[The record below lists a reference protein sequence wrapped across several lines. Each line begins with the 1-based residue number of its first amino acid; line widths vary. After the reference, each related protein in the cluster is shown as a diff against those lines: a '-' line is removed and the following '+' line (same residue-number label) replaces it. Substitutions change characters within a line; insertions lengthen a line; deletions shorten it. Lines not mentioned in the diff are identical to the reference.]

1 MKTKINALAG
11 HRVTGYAQIKK
22 LVLAVSSTVLLTGVF
37 SSCVDDEFPIAGAST
52 ETTRSETQVVNT
64 GGLIQ
69 KSDGTWM
76 SQNCRVPIVGAGKV
90 VTSIGGGLITVADG
104 GNKVGNAIDTD
115 LSNYTTTS
123 VGVASV
129 NVYNPIISI
138 RDLYHTY
145 SGGQKVGFV
154 FKETGNNLLS
164 LDVLNGM
171 TIQTFKN
178 GSDEPVET
186 IIAKETNKNVLNLN
200 VLSIVSGDKV
210 ADRELSFMATKEFDE
225 VRLCVTG
232 VNANVLGDLEFA
244 IKYAFVGE
252 NPEIRATSERDFT
265 YYWSKGNPSIWDES
279 NIAEDEDFIGI
290 GGKSTSR
297 YVVDDNITNYAES
310 KLLEG
315 TVKGSHISVKF
326 NKEIPSGSQV
336 GFYYSTSKVL
346 GINLIGGAG
355 AKIYALNENGTFPD
369 AGDKAEP
376 GKKLLG
382 VSLIGGTDKTFVC
395 MDLTKP
401 CYGVKAEIPSGL
413 FDGGLDIGV
422 SRYYYAFVREP
433 VKLDPTNYFAIS
445 SKDETYSTTYKLK
458 TPTDGTVQYKI
469 SSSPR
474 GTKPGITEDN
484 ILYGMTE
491 PGDYVISVTYNTN
504 SNITRSS
511 EGINTGSQVTQTIT
525 ITKKTATVS
534 GDCNKYITAGI
545 NNASITDAYKSGG
558 GISVI
563 SNTFGLGNIIDS
575 NYDNYATFY
584 GFLSLIDF
592 EPIAAI
598 KLGTSITTNTET
610 RVGFEVQAVTGLADV
625 SAISTYQVKIYNNGS
640 EVASSSDGN
649 AVNVGVLN
657 FDNSR
662 VRLSININSGV
673 TFDHIELWRKGVAD
687 VLETQKI
694 YNVFY
699 ESTQC
704 VEEGPNEAC
713 MEVMTNT
720 GHNLNIDYE
729 KTNIGGILGGLG
741 SGLTN
746 LENLLDASLDTY
758 ASFYTTAGLLSGAT
772 ISLTFD
778 EQPANQP
785 IGFVL
790 GGNEDLIS
798 AGVLGGFSLTVFNGD
813 NEVGSITDFTT
824 ADVNVISRNGKVYLE
839 IPGEKLTSPYNRIEL
854 KMASTL
860 SVITTI
866 YLRGVYTRVDSD
878 GDGIPDCSEDQV
890 SAGLTL
896 SSEITHICEGEA
908 AGLTVEQT
916 TFSEGSEFSLVVRN
930 RETGEVTNVKG
941 ILNLNSKLVDIEG
954 SKNWSH
960 GRYFID
966 VKQGETLLWN
976 HAELYIHP
984 TETTWNTNNSST
996 DWNNWDNW
1004 DNGSPLKCTN
1014 VILPSGASIY
1024 PILVDGEDNMCHFIY
1039 FAPGAELENTPA
1051 FSEDCP
1057 AKVFIDTNLEG
1068 GKYSLFSAPL
1078 NGMYT
1083 GDMFVSNTDPECFVS
1098 LNETTYPEQRFSPI
1112 IYQRFWSKTVKKVD
1126 GNGSISDV
1134 DIDQTDWSGT
1144 FNAVSTP
1151 YQLAQGFSIRPGKDG
1166 ESGEYTFRFPKEH
1179 KTYNFFYANGV
1190 ATGESRTIGRSSVGK
1205 FIMNEYGNCDLSIEK
1220 SGTRF
1225 LLGNPFMTHLD
1236 ISEFLAKNSANV
1248 SAVEI
1253 YDGSNYVPV
1262 VTLNGGNLVS
1272 TLTETPTSVAP
1283 MEAIFVQAITQGT
1296 SLTVNLTK
1304 DMFHQKTGS
1313 TPAAFRSRSV
1323 SSRSSV
1329 PNGMLRINATVNG
1342 KTSSCVVLQSQSA
1355 SDSYSSKEDISILID
1370 NEVKP
1375 EVAVYTVA
1383 ERKALAIQRI
1393 KSGKSIPLGLYMKQ
1407 SGNVKLDF
1415 DNGSNFWEGWM
1426 LFDSKTG
1433 KKHSLRESIVFSN
1446 ISSVSNRFYLIKE

>member
-11 HRVTGYAQIKK
+11 RRVTGNAQIKK
-22 LVLAVSSTVLLTGVF
+22 LVLAISSTVLLTGVF

-52 ETTRSETQVVNT
+52 ETTRSETKAVNT

-69 KSDGTWM
+69 QDDGTWM
-76 SQNCRVPIVGAGKV
+76 SQNCRVPIVGPGKV
-90 VTSIGGGLITVADG
+90 ITSIGGGLLDVAGG

-186 IIAKETNKNVLNLN
+186 IIAKETDKNVLNLN

-210 ADRELSFMATKEFDE
+210 ADRELSFMATEEFDE

-232 VNANVLGDLEFA
+232 VTADVLGKMEFA

-252 NPEIRATSERDFT
+252 NPEIRATSESDFT
-265 YYWSKGNPSIWDES
+265 DYWSNGNPSIWNKS
-279 NIAEDEDFIGI
+279 NIAED
-290 GGKSTSR
+290 GGLFGRESTSR
-297 YVVDDNITNYAES
+297 YVVDDDTTNYAWS
-310 KLLEG
+310 SLIGGLF
-315 TVKGSHISVKF
+315 TDSHISVKF
-326 NKEIPSGSQV
+326 NKEIPSGAQV

-346 GINLIGGAG
+346 GLNLIGEAG
-355 AKIYALNENGTFPD
+355 AKIYALNENGTFPED
-369 AGDKAEP
+369 GDKAEP
-376 GKKLLG
+376 GKSLLG

-422 SRYYYAFVREP
+422 SHYYYAFVREP

-458 TPTDGTVQYKI
+458 TPTDGTVQYEI
-469 SSSPR
+469 SSSPD
-474 GTKPGITEDN
+474 GTNPGITKDN

-491 PGDYVISVTYNTN
+491 PGDYE
-504 SNITRSS
+504 ITTIYTDSD
-511 EGINTGSQVTQTIT
+511 GKQVTQTIT
-525 ITKKTATVS
+525 ITKKTATI
-534 GDCNKYITAGI
+534 GDCNQYITTVS
-545 NNASITDAYKSGG
+545 NKASITDAYKTGG

-563 SNTFGLGNIIDS
+563 SKTFGLNNIIDS
-575 NYDNYATFY
+575 DYDNYATFY

-598 KLGTSITTNTET
+598 NLETPINTNTET

-662 VRLSININSGV
+662 VRLSINIKSGV
-673 TFDHIELWRKGVAD
+673 TFDHIELWRKGVAN

-720 GHNLNIDYE
+720 GHNLNIDYD
-729 KTNIGGILGGLG
+729 KTEIGGILGGLG

-758 ASFYTTAGLLSGAT
+758 ASFYTTVGLLSGAT

-778 EQPANQP
+778 EQPAKQP

-790 GGNEDLIS
+790 GGNGDLIS
-798 AGVLGGFSLTVFNGD
+798 AEVLGGFSLTVFNGD
-813 NEVGSITDFTT
+813 TEVGSITNFNT

-854 KMASTL
+854 GMGDAVSAL
-860 SVITTI
+860 QTI

-916 TFSEGSEFSLVVRN
+916 TFSDESEFSLVVYN

-941 ILNLNSKLVDIEG
+941 ILNLNSKLIAIEG
-954 SKNWSH
+954 SNNWSH

-984 TETTWNTNNSST
+984 TETTWKTTNSST

-1004 DNGSPLKCTN
+1004 DNGSPWECTN
-1014 VILPSGASIY
+1014 VILPSGAFIY
-1024 PILVDGEDNMCHFIY
+1024 PILKDGEKNMCNFIY

-1051 FSEDCP
+1051 FSDNYPE
-1057 AKVFIDTNLEG
+1057 KVFIDANLEG

-1078 NGMYT
+1078 SGMVT
-1083 GDMFVSNTDPECFVS
+1083 GDMFVSSGPSNHFAT
-1098 LNETTYPEQRFSPI
+1098 LNESSYPERRVSPI
-1112 IYQRFWSKTVKKVD
+1112 VYQRFWSKTVEMATP
-1126 GNGSISDV
+1126 GNSGTASNTQV
-1134 DIDQTDWSGT
+1134 TIDQTDWSKT
-1144 FNAVSTP
+1144 FNAVNTV
-1151 YQLAQGFSIRPGKDG
+1151 YGAAQGFSVRPGRER
-1166 ESGEYTFRFPKEH
+1166 ESGSYTFRFPKEH
-1179 KTYNFFYANGV
+1179 TTYHYFYSNGTSTGQSATINRNGQAGQFIQKTFGSVNL
-1190 ATGESRTIGRSSVGK
+1190 TI
-1205 FIMNEYGNCDLSIEK
+1205 DK

-1225 LLGNPFMTHLD
+1225 LFGNPFMTHLD
-1236 ISEFLAKNSANV
+1236 IEKFLTANRTNV
-1248 SAVEI
+1248 NAVEV
-1253 YDGSNYVPV
+1253 YDGTQYVAI
-1262 VTLNGGNLVS
+1262 TCDGQGNLFS
-1272 TLTETPTSVAP
+1272 TLEETPTMVAP
-1283 MEAIFVQAITQGT
+1283 MEAVFVQAKNAGT
-1296 SLTVNLTK
+1296 SLSLNLTK
-1304 DMFHQKTGS
+1304 EMFHQKGKSSLTR
-1313 TPAAFRSRSV
+1313 ASRSGYAHSKGSLRMKATV
-1323 SSRSSV
+1323 SGESSSCILLCSSRYADAY
-1329 PNGMLRINATVNG
+1329 R
-1342 KTSSCVVLQSQSA
+1342 TS
-1355 SDSYSSKEDISILID
+1355 EDITALID
-1370 NEVKP
+1370 NDAKP
-1375 EVAVYTVA
+1375 AVAIFTVA
-1383 ERKALAIQRI
+1383 DRKALSIQRMR
-1393 KSGKSIPLGLYMKQ
+1393 SATRIPVGFYLKQ
-1407 SGNVKLDF
+1407 TGNVSLTFDASDNTWNGWKLKDKQTGRSYPLKGRITLN
-1415 DNGSNFWEGWM
+1415 DVSTGSG
-1426 LFDSKTG
+1426 
-1433 KKHSLRESIVFSN
+1433 
-1446 ISSVSNRFYLIKE
+1446 RFFLEKVQ

>member
-1 MKTKINALAG
+1 MG
-11 HRVTGYAQIKK
+11 
-22 LVLAVSSTVLLTGVF
+22 GVF
-37 SSCVDDEFPIAGAST
+37 
-52 ETTRSETQVVNT
+52 
-64 GGLIQ
+64 
-69 KSDGTWM
+69 
-76 SQNCRVPIVGAGKV
+76 
-90 VTSIGGGLITVADG
+90 
-104 GNKVGNAIDTD
+104 TD
-115 LSNYTTTS
+115 
-123 VGVASV
+123 
-129 NVYNPIISI
+129 
-138 RDLYHTY
+138 
-145 SGGQKVGFV
+145 
-154 FKETGNNLLS
+154 
-164 LDVLNGM
+164 
-171 TIQTFKN
+171 
-178 GSDEPVET
+178 
-186 IIAKETNKNVLNLN
+186 
-200 VLSIVSGDKV
+200 
-210 ADRELSFMATKEFDE
+210 
-225 VRLCVTG
+225 
-232 VNANVLGDLEFA
+232 
-244 IKYAFVGE
+244 
-252 NPEIRATSERDFT
+252 
-265 YYWSKGNPSIWDES
+265 
-279 NIAEDEDFIGI
+279 
-290 GGKSTSR
+290 
-297 YVVDDNITNYAES
+297 
-310 KLLEG
+310 
-315 TVKGSHISVKF
+315 SHISVKF
-326 NKEIPSGSQV
+326 NKEIPSGAQV

-346 GINLIGGAG
+346 GLNLIGEAG
-355 AKIYALNENGTFPD
+355 AKIYALNENGTFPED
-369 AGDKAEP
+369 GDKAEP
-376 GKKLLG
+376 GKSLLG

-422 SRYYYAFVREP
+422 SHYYYAFVREP
-433 VKLDPTNYFAIS
+433 VKLDPTNYFSIS
-445 SKDETYSTTYKLK
+445 SEDETNSSTYKLK
-458 TPTDGTVQYKI
+458 TPTDGTVQYEI
-469 SSSPR
+469 SSSPD
-474 GTKPGITEDN
+474 GTNPGITEDN

-491 PGDYVISVTYNTN
+491 PGDYK
-504 SNITRSS
+504 ITTIYTDSD
-511 EGINTGSQVTQTIT
+511 GKQVTQTIT
-525 ITKKTATVS
+525 ITKKTATIS
-534 GDCNKYITAGI
+534 GDCNKYITTVS
-545 NNASITDAYKSGG
+545 NNASITDAYKTGG

-563 SNTFGLGNIIDS
+563 SKTFGSSNIIDS
-575 NYDNYATFY
+575 DYDNYATFY

-598 KLGTSITTNTET
+598 NLGTPITTNTET

-625 SAISTYQVKIYNNGS
+625 SAISTYQVKIYNDGS

-662 VRLSININSGV
+662 VRLSINISSGV
-673 TFDHIELWRKGVAD
+673 TFDHIELWRKGVAE

-720 GHNLNIDYE
+720 GHNLNIDYD
-729 KTNIGGILGGLG
+729 KTEIGGILGGLG

-778 EQPANQP
+778 EQPAKQP

-790 GGNEDLIS
+790 GGNKDLIS

-813 NEVGSITDFTT
+813 TEVGSITDFNT
-824 ADVNVISRNGKVYLE
+824 AGVNVISRNGKVYLE

-854 KMASTL
+854 GMGDAVSAL
-860 SVITTI
+860 QTI

-896 SSEITHICEGEA
+896 SSEITHICEGDA

-916 TFSEGSEFSLVVRN
+916 TFIDGSEFSLVVYN

-941 ILNLNSKLVDIEG
+941 ILNLNSKLIAIEG
-954 SKNWSH
+954 SNDWSH

-984 TETTWNTNNSST
+984 TETKWKTNNSST

-1004 DNGSPLKCTN
+1004 NNGSPLKCTN

-1078 NGMYT
+1078 NGMVT
-1083 GDMFVSNTDPECFVS
+1083 GDMFVSNTNPGKFVS
-1098 LNETTYPEQRFSPI
+1098 LNESTYPEQRFSPI
-1112 IYQRFWSKTVKKVD
+1112 IYQRFWSKTVNMV
-1126 GNGSISDV
+1126 GVTSDV
-1134 DIDQTDWSGT
+1134 NIDQTDWSRT
-1144 FNAVSTP
+1144 FNAINTGYEP
-1151 YQLAQGFSIRPGKDG
+1151 AQGFSIRPGKDDETG
-1166 ESGEYTFRFPKEH
+1166 NYTFCFPKEH
-1179 KTYNFFYANGV
+1179 ETYNYFYTNGV
-1190 ATGESRTIGRSSVGK
+1190 ATGQSIHPERSSYVGK
-1205 FIMNEYGNCDLSIEK
+1205 FIMDNYENVDLSIVT

-1236 ISEFLAKNSANV
+1236 IKEFLSENSTNV
-1248 SAVEI
+1248 SSVEI
-1253 YDGSNYVPV
+1253 YDGKQYVPI
-1262 VTLNGGNLVS
+1262 TIGDNGVLIS
-1272 TLTETPTSVAP
+1272 TLEQTPTTVAP
-1283 MEAIFVQAITQGT
+1283 MGAIFVQAKTQGT
-1296 SLTVNLTK
+1296 SLDVNLTR

-1407 SGNVKLDF
+1407 SGSVKLDF

>member
-22 LVLAVSSTVLLTGVF
+22 LVLAVSSTVLLSGVF
-37 SSCVDDEFPIAGAST
+37 SSCVDDEFAIAGAST
-52 ETTRSETQVVNT
+52 ETTRSETNAVNT

-69 KSDGTWM
+69 QSDGKWM
-76 SQNCRVPIVGAGKV
+76 SQNCRVPIVGSGKV

-129 NVYNPIISI
+129 NVYKPIISI

-171 TIQTFKN
+171 TIQTFLN
-178 GSDEPVET
+178 GSDEAVET
-186 IIAKETNKNVLNLN
+186 IIAKETDKNVLNLN

-232 VNANVLGDLEFA
+232 VNADVLGKMEFA

-252 NPEIRATSERDFT
+252 NPEIRATSESDFT
-265 YYWSKGNPSIWDES
+265 DYWSKGNPSIWDES
-279 NIAEDEDFIGI
+279 NISILYP
-290 GGKSTSR
+290 KKN
-297 YVVDDNITNYAES
+297 VVDDDPDNYVSSSLVGGVIAD
-310 KLLEG
+310 
-315 TVKGSHISVKF
+315 SHISVKF
-326 NKEIPSGSQV
+326 NKEIPSGAQV

-346 GINLIGGAG
+346 GLNLIGEAG
-355 AKIYALNENGTFPD
+355 AKIYALNENGTFPED
-369 AGDKAEP
+369 GDKAEP
-376 GKKLLG
+376 GKSLLG

-422 SRYYYAFVREP
+422 SHYYYAFVREP

-458 TPTDGTVQYKI
+458 TPTDGTVQYEI
-469 SSSPR
+469 GPSPD
-474 GTKPGITEDN
+474 GTKPGITKDN

-491 PGDYVISVTYNTN
+491 PGDYK
-504 SNITRSS
+504 ITTIYTDSD
-511 EGINTGSQVTQTIT
+511 GKQVTQTIT
-525 ITKKTATVS
+525 ITKKTATI
-534 GDCNKYITAGI
+534 GDCNRYITEDI
-545 NNASITDAYKSGG
+545 NNANITDAYNPGG

-563 SNTFGLGNIIDS
+563 SKTFGLSNIIDS

-584 GFLSLIDF
+584 GFLSIIDF
-592 EPIAAI
+592 KPIAAI
-598 KLGTSITTNTET
+598 KLGTPITTDTET

-662 VRLSININSGV
+662 VRLSINISSGV
-673 TFDHIELWRKGVAD
+673 TFDHIELWRKGVAN
-687 VLETQKI
+687 VLETQNI

-713 MEVMTNT
+713 MEVMTNA
-720 GHNLNIDYE
+720 GYNLNIDYD
-729 KTNIGGILGGLG
+729 KTEIGGILGGLG

-758 ASFYTTAGLLSGAT
+758 ASFYTTLGLLSGAT

-778 EQPANQP
+778 EQPAKQP

-790 GGNEDLIS
+790 GGNGDLIS
-798 AGVLGGFSLTVFNGD
+798 AEVLGGFSLTVFNGD
-813 NEVGSITDFTT
+813 TEVGSITDFNT

-854 KMASTL
+854 GMGDAVSALK
-860 SVITTI
+860 TI

-908 AGLTVEQT
+908 AGLTVEKT
-916 TFSEGSEFSLVVRN
+916 TFSDGSEFSLVVYN
-930 RETGEVTNVKG
+930 REIGEVTNVKG
-941 ILNLNSKLVDIEG
+941 ILNLNSKLITIEG
-954 SKNWSH
+954 SNTWSH

-984 TETTWNTNNSST
+984 TETTWKTNNSST

-1004 DNGSPLKCTN
+1004 DNGSPWECTN
-1014 VILPSGASIY
+1014 VILPSDAFIY
-1024 PILVDGEDNMCHFIY
+1024 PILKDGEKNMCNFIY
-1039 FAPGAELENTPA
+1039 FEPGAELENTPA
-1051 FSEDCP
+1051 FSENYP

-1078 NGMYT
+1078 NGMVT
-1083 GDMFVSNTDPECFVS
+1083 GDMFVSNTNPGKFVS
-1098 LNETTYPEQRFSPI
+1098 LNESTYPEQRFSPI
-1112 IYQRFWSKTVKKVD
+1112 IYQRFWSKTVNMV
-1126 GNGSISDV
+1126 GVTSDV
-1134 DIDQTDWSGT
+1134 NIDQTDWSRT
-1144 FNAVSTP
+1144 FNAINTGYEP
-1151 YQLAQGFSIRPGKDG
+1151 AQGFSIRPGKDG
-1166 ESGEYTFRFPKEH
+1166 ESGNYTFRFPKEH
-1179 KTYNFFYANGV
+1179 ETYNYFYTNGV
-1190 ATGESRTIGRSSVGK
+1190 ATGQSIHPERSSYVGK
-1205 FIMNEYGNCDLSIEK
+1205 FIMDNYENVDLSIVT

-1236 ISEFLAKNSANV
+1236 IKKFLSENSTNV
-1248 SAVEI
+1248 SSVEI
-1253 YDGSNYVPV
+1253 YDGEQYVPI
-1262 VTLNGGNLVS
+1262 TIGDNGVLIS
-1272 TLTETPTSVAP
+1272 TLEQTPTTVAP
-1283 MEAIFVQAITQGT
+1283 MGAIFVQAKTQGT
-1296 SLTVNLTK
+1296 SLEVNLTK
-1304 DMFHQKTGS
+1304 GMFHQKTGS
-1313 TPAAFRSRSV
+1313 TPDAFRSRSV

-1355 SDSYSSKEDISILID
+1355 SDSYSSNEDISILID

-1426 LFDSKTG
+1426 LLDSKTG

>member
-22 LVLAVSSTVLLTGVF
+22 LVLAVSSTVLLSGVF

-52 ETTRSETQVVNT
+52 ETTRSETKAVNT

-69 KSDGTWM
+69 QSDGTWM
-76 SQNCRVPIVGAGKV
+76 SQNCRVPIVGSGKV

-115 LSNYTTTS
+115 LKNYTTTS
-123 VGVASV
+123 VKIA
-129 NVYNPIISI
+129 NADVYYPIISI

-145 SGGQKVGFV
+145 SPNQKVGFV
-154 FKETGNNLLS
+154 FKETGGSVLN

-171 TIQTFKN
+171 TIQTLLN
-178 GSDEPVET
+178 GYGQET
-186 IIAKETNKNVLNLN
+186 VKAKGESEEVLNLDL
-200 VLSIVSGDKV
+200 LSITSNNNI
-210 ADRELSFMATKEFDE
+210 ADREISFEATKPFDE
-225 VRLCVTG
+225 VRLYIYG
-232 VNANVLGDLEFA
+232 LGITTVSSMTTA

-252 NPEIRATSERDFT
+252 NPKIKATSEESFSSYWTGGSPIINEGLTNVIDAENITNKDSTDSAPFT
-265 YYWSKGNPSIWDES
+265 SELYFRSKATVNFNRTIPEGTEIGYCYSEKG
-279 NIAEDEDFIGI
+279 FIGI
-290 GGKSTSR
+290 GILGSDSPTITSF
-297 YVVDDNITNYAES
+297 DDEN
-310 KLLEG
+310 
-315 TVKGSHISVKF
+315 H
-326 NKEIPSGSQV
+326 EIEQTTPE
-336 GFYYSTSKVL
+336 
-346 GINLIGGAG
+346 A
-355 AKIYALNENGTFPD
+355 
-369 AGDKAEP
+369 
-376 GKKLLG
+376 KLLG
-382 VSLIGGTDKTFVC
+382 IGLLKGSTNAYVSMLTSEECTQIQFMHPAKLVNAGGMNV
-395 MDLTKP
+395 
-401 CYGVKAEIPSGL
+401 
-413 FDGGLDIGV
+413 
-422 SRYYYAFVREP
+422 YYAYVREP

-458 TPTDGTVQYKI
+458 TPTDGTVQYEI
-469 SSSPR
+469 SSSPD
-474 GTKPGITEDN
+474 GTNPGITKDN

-491 PGDYVISVTYNTN
+491 PGDYK
-504 SNITRSS
+504 ITTIYTDSD
-511 EGINTGSQVTQTIT
+511 GKQVKQTIT
-525 ITKKTATVS
+525 ITKKPATIS
-534 GDCNKYITAGI
+534 GDCNQYITTAS
-545 NNASITDAYKSGG
+545 NKASITEAYNSGG

-563 SNTFGLGNIIDS
+563 SKTLGLSNIIDS
-575 NYDNYATFY
+575 DYDNYATFY
-584 GFLSLIDF
+584 GVLSLIDF

-598 KLGTSITTNTET
+598 KLGTPITTETET

-662 VRLSININSGV
+662 VRLSINIKSGV
-673 TFDHIELWRKGVAD
+673 TFDHIELWRKGVAN

-720 GHNLNIDYE
+720 GHNLNIDYD
-729 KTNIGGILGGLG
+729 KTEIGGILGGLG

-813 NEVGSITDFTT
+813 NKVGSITDFTT

-896 SSEITHICEGEA
+896 SNEITHICEGDGA
-908 AGLTVEQT
+908 ALKVEST
-916 TFSEGSEFSLVVRN
+916 SFDDNTYFNLVVRN

-954 SKNWSH
+954 SNNWSH

-1004 DNGSPLKCTN
+1004 NNGSPWKCTN
-1014 VILPSGASIY
+1014 VILPSDASIY
-1024 PILVDGEDNMCHFIY
+1024 PILKDEEKNMCNFIY
-1039 FAPGAELENTPA
+1039 FEPGAELENTPA

-1057 AKVFIDTNLEG
+1057 AKVFIDTNLKG

-1083 GDMFVSNTDPECFVS
+1083 GDMFVSNTNPERFVF

-1112 IYQRFWSKTVKKVD
+1112 IYQRFWSKTVEMVD
-1126 GNGSISDV
+1126 GNGFISDV
-1134 DIDQTDWSGT
+1134 NIDQTDWSGT

-1166 ESGEYTFRFPKEH
+1166 ESGKYTFRFPKEH

-1190 ATGESRTIGRSSVGK
+1190 ATGDSRTIGRSSVGK
-1205 FIMNEYGNCDLSIEK
+1205 FIMNQYGKCDLSIEK

-1236 ISEFLAKNSANV
+1236 IREFLAQNSTNV

-1253 YDGSNYVPV
+1253 YDGSNYVS

-1272 TLTETPTSVAP
+1272 TLAETPTSVAP
-1283 MEAIFVQAITQGT
+1283 MEAIFVQAKTQGA
-1296 SLTVNLTK
+1296 SLTVNLTRG
-1304 DMFHQKTGS
+1304 MFHQKTGS

-1355 SDSYSSKEDISILID
+1355 SDSYSSNEDISILID

-1375 EVAVYTVA
+1375 EIAVYTVA

-1407 SGNVKLDF
+1407 SGSVKLDF

>member
-22 LVLAVSSTVLLTGVF
+22 LVLAISSIVLLTGVF

-52 ETTRSETQVVNT
+52 ETTRSETKAVNT

-69 KSDGTWM
+69 QDDNGTWM
-76 SQNCRVPIVGAGKV
+76 SQNCRVPIVGPGKV

-115 LSNYTTTS
+115 LKNYTTTS
-123 VGVASV
+123 INIASAD
-129 NVYNPIISI
+129 VYYPIISI

-145 SGGQKVGFV
+145 SAGQKVGFV
-154 FKETGNNLLS
+154 FKEFGSKVLNLA
-164 LDVLNGM
+164 VLNGM
-171 TIQTFKN
+171 TIQTFLN
-178 GSDEPVET
+178 GSNQET
-186 IIAKETNKNVLNLN
+186 VIAKGNDDGVLNLDL
-200 VLSIVSGDKV
+200 LSITSNNNI
-210 ADRELSFMATKEFDE
+210 ADREISFEATKPFDE
-225 VRLCVTG
+225 VRLCMYG
-232 VNANVLGDLEFA
+232 VGAEVITTMTTA
-244 IKYAFVGE
+244 IKYAFVGQ
-252 NPEIRATSERDFT
+252 NPEIRATA
-265 YYWSKGNPSIWDES
+265 ES
-279 NIAEDEDFIGI
+279 DFISYWTEESPNINNKLSMTNVAKAENIINDDPTDSAPFTSVLEVPSKATVNFRRSIPVGTEIGFHYSLGEVLSISLLGKNSPTLTSFDSSNDEVEQTTPGSELLGI
-290 GGKSTSR
+290 G
-297 YVVDDNITNYAES
+297 
-310 KLLEG
+310 LL
-315 TVKGSHISVKF
+315 KGSKDAYISMLTE
-326 NKEIPSGSQV
+326 KECTQIQFKHPA
-336 GFYYSTSKVL
+336 KLIDL
-346 GINLIGGAG
+346 GGMN
-355 AKIYALNENGTFPD
+355 
-369 AGDKAEP
+369 
-376 GKKLLG
+376 
-382 VSLIGGTDKTFVC
+382 V
-395 MDLTKP
+395 
-401 CYGVKAEIPSGL
+401 
-413 FDGGLDIGV
+413 
-422 SRYYYAFVREP
+422 YYAYVREP

-458 TPTDGTVQYKI
+458 TPTDGTVQYEII
-469 SSSPR
+469 SSPG

-491 PGDYVISVTYNTN
+491 PGDYK
-504 SNITRSS
+504 ITTIYTDSD
-511 EGINTGSQVTQTIT
+511 GKKVTQTIT
-525 ITKKTATVS
+525 ITKKTATIS
-534 GDCNKYITAGI
+534 GDCNQYITTVS
-545 NNASITDAYKSGG
+545 NKASITDAYKTGG

-563 SNTFGLGNIIDS
+563 SKTFGLSNIIDS

-598 KLGTSITTNTET
+598 KLGTPITTNTET

-625 SAISTYQVKIYNNGS
+625 SAISTYQVKIYNDGS

-662 VRLSININSGV
+662 VRLSINIKSGV
-673 TFDHIELWRKGVAD
+673 TFDHIELWRKGVAN

-713 MEVMTNT
+713 MEVMTNA
-720 GHNLNIDYE
+720 GHNLNIDYD
-729 KTNIGGILGGLG
+729 KTEIGGILGGLG

-758 ASFYTTAGLLSGAT
+758 ASFYTTVGLLSGAT

-813 NEVGSITDFTT
+813 TEVGSITNFTT

-854 KMASTL
+854 GMGDAVSAL
-860 SVITTI
+860 QTI

-916 TFSEGSEFSLVVRN
+916 TFSDGREFSLVVYN

-941 ILNLNSKLVDIEG
+941 ILNLNSKLIAIEG
-954 SKNWSH
+954 SNNWSH

-984 TETTWNTNNSST
+984 TETTWKTNNSST

-1004 DNGSPLKCTN
+1004 DNGSPWECTN
-1014 VILPSGASIY
+1014 VILPSGAFIY
-1024 PILVDGEDNMCHFIY
+1024 PILVDGEDNMCRYIY

-1078 NGMYT
+1078 SGMVT
-1083 GDMFVSNTDPECFVS
+1083 GDMFVSSGPSNHFAT
-1098 LNETTYPEQRFSPI
+1098 LNESSYPERRVSPI
-1112 IYQRFWSKTVKKVD
+1112 VYQRFWSKTVEMVTP
-1126 GNGSISDV
+1126 GSSGTASNAQV
-1134 DIDQTDWSGT
+1134 TIDQTDWSKT
-1144 FNAVSTP
+1144 FNAVNTV
-1151 YQLAQGFSIRPGKDG
+1151 YGAAQGFSVRPGREG
-1166 ESGEYTFRFPKEH
+1166 ESGSYTFRFPKEH
-1179 KTYNFFYANGV
+1179 TTYHYFYSNGTSTGQSATINRYGQAGQFIQKTFD
-1190 ATGESRTIGRSSVGK
+1190 SV
-1205 FIMNEYGNCDLSIEK
+1205 NLTIEK

-1225 LLGNPFMTHLD
+1225 LFGNPFMTHLD
-1236 ISEFLAKNSANV
+1236 IKKFLAANRSNV
-1248 SAVEI
+1248 NAVEV
-1253 YDGSNYVPV
+1253 YDGTQYV
-1262 VTLNGGNLVS
+1262 TITCDDQGNLFS
-1272 TLTETPTSVAP
+1272 TSLKETPTMVAP
-1283 MEAIFVQAITQGT
+1283 MEAVFVQAKNAGT
-1296 SLTVNLTK
+1296 RLSLNLTK
-1304 DMFHQKTGS
+1304 EMFHLKGISSLTR
-1313 TPAAFRSRSV
+1313 ASRSGYAHSKGSLRMKATV
-1323 SSRSSV
+1323 SGESSSCILLCSSRYADAY
-1329 PNGMLRINATVNG
+1329 R
-1342 KTSSCVVLQSQSA
+1342 A
-1355 SDSYSSKEDISILID
+1355 SEDITALID
-1370 NEVKP
+1370 NDAKP
-1375 EVAVYTVA
+1375 AVAIFTVA
-1383 ERKALAIQRI
+1383 DRKALSIQRMR
-1393 KSGKSIPLGLYMKQ
+1393 SATRIPVGFYLKQ
-1407 SGNVKLDF
+1407 TGNVSLAFDASDDIWSGWRLKDKQTGRSYPLKGRITLD
-1415 DNGSNFWEGWM
+1415 NVSTGSG
-1426 LFDSKTG
+1426 
-1433 KKHSLRESIVFSN
+1433 
-1446 ISSVSNRFYLIKE
+1446 RFFLEKVQ

>member
-22 LVLAVSSTVLLTGVF
+22 LVLAVSSTVLLSGVF

-52 ETTRSETQVVNT
+52 ETTRSETKAVNT

-69 KSDGTWM
+69 QSDGTWM
-76 SQNCRVPIVGAGKV
+76 SQNCRVPIVGSGKV

-115 LSNYTTTS
+115 LKNYTTTS
-123 VGVASV
+123 VKIA
-129 NVYNPIISI
+129 NADVYYPIISI

-145 SGGQKVGFV
+145 SPNQKVGFV
-154 FKETGNNLLS
+154 FKETGGSVLN

-171 TIQTFKN
+171 TIQTLLN
-178 GSDEPVET
+178 GYGQET
-186 IIAKETNKNVLNLN
+186 VKAKGESEEVLNLDL
-200 VLSIVSGDKV
+200 LSITSNNNI
-210 ADRELSFMATKEFDE
+210 ADREISFEATKPFDE
-225 VRLCVTG
+225 VRLYIYG
-232 VNANVLGDLEFA
+232 LGITTVSSMTTA

-252 NPEIRATSERDFT
+252 NPKIKATSEESFSSYWTGGSPIINEGLTNVIDAENITNKDSTDSAPFT
-265 YYWSKGNPSIWDES
+265 SELYFRSKATVNFNRTIPEGTEIGYCYSEKG
-279 NIAEDEDFIGI
+279 FIGI
-290 GGKSTSR
+290 GILGSDSPTITSF
-297 YVVDDNITNYAES
+297 DDEN
-310 KLLEG
+310 
-315 TVKGSHISVKF
+315 H
-326 NKEIPSGSQV
+326 EIEQTTPE
-336 GFYYSTSKVL
+336 
-346 GINLIGGAG
+346 A
-355 AKIYALNENGTFPD
+355 
-369 AGDKAEP
+369 
-376 GKKLLG
+376 KLLG
-382 VSLIGGTDKTFVC
+382 IGLLKGSTNAYVSMLTSEECTQIQFMHPAKLVNAGGMNV
-395 MDLTKP
+395 
-401 CYGVKAEIPSGL
+401 
-413 FDGGLDIGV
+413 
-422 SRYYYAFVREP
+422 YYAYVREP

-458 TPTDGTVQYKI
+458 TPTDGTVQYEI
-469 SSSPR
+469 SSSPD
-474 GTKPGITEDN
+474 GTNPGITKDN

-491 PGDYVISVTYNTN
+491 PGDYK
-504 SNITRSS
+504 ITTIYTDSD
-511 EGINTGSQVTQTIT
+511 GKQVKQTIT
-525 ITKKTATVS
+525 ITKKTATIS
-534 GDCNKYITAGI
+534 GDCNQYITTAS
-545 NNASITDAYKSGG
+545 NKASITEAYNSGG

-563 SNTFGLGNIIDS
+563 SKTLGLSNIIDS
-575 NYDNYATFY
+575 DYDNYATFY
-584 GFLSLIDF
+584 GVLSLIDF

-598 KLGTSITTNTET
+598 KLGTPITTETET

-662 VRLSININSGV
+662 VRLSINIKSGV
-673 TFDHIELWRKGVAD
+673 TFDHIELWRKGVAN

-720 GHNLNIDYE
+720 GHNLNIDYD
-729 KTNIGGILGGLG
+729 KTEIGGILGGLG

-813 NEVGSITDFTT
+813 NKVGSITDFTT

-896 SSEITHICEGEA
+896 SNEITHICEGDGA
-908 AGLTVEQT
+908 ALKVEST
-916 TFSEGSEFSLVVRN
+916 SFDDNTYFNLVVRN

-954 SKNWSH
+954 SNNWSH

-1004 DNGSPLKCTN
+1004 NNGSPWKCTN
-1014 VILPSGASIY
+1014 VILPSDASIY
-1024 PILVDGEDNMCHFIY
+1024 PILKDEEKNMCNFIY
-1039 FAPGAELENTPA
+1039 FEPGAELENTPA

-1057 AKVFIDTNLEG
+1057 AKVFIDTNLKG

-1083 GDMFVSNTDPECFVS
+1083 GDMFVSNTNPERFVF

-1112 IYQRFWSKTVKKVD
+1112 IYQRFWSKTVEMVD
-1126 GNGSISDV
+1126 GNGFISDV
-1134 DIDQTDWSGT
+1134 NIDQTDWSGT

-1166 ESGEYTFRFPKEH
+1166 ESGKYTFRFPKEH

-1190 ATGESRTIGRSSVGK
+1190 ATGDSRTIGRSSVGK
-1205 FIMNEYGNCDLSIEK
+1205 FIMNQYGKCDLSIEK

-1236 ISEFLAKNSANV
+1236 IREFLAQNSTNV

-1253 YDGSNYVPV
+1253 YDGSNYVS

-1272 TLTETPTSVAP
+1272 TLAETPTSVAP
-1283 MEAIFVQAITQGT
+1283 MEAIFVQAKTQGA
-1296 SLTVNLTK
+1296 SLTVNLTRG
-1304 DMFHQKTGS
+1304 MFHQKTGS

-1355 SDSYSSKEDISILID
+1355 SDSYSSNEDISILID

-1375 EVAVYTVA
+1375 EIAVYTVA

-1407 SGNVKLDF
+1407 SGSVKLDF

>member
-22 LVLAVSSTVLLTGVF
+22 LVLAISSIVLLTGVF
-37 SSCVDDEFPIAGAST
+37 SSCVDDEFHIAGASI
-52 ETTRSETQVVNT
+52 ETTRSETKAVNT

-69 KSDGTWM
+69 QSDGTWM
-76 SQNCRVPIVGAGKV
+76 SQNCRVPIVGPGKV

-129 NVYNPIISI
+129 NVYKPIISI

-145 SGGQKVGFV
+145 SDGQKVGFV

-186 IIAKETNKNVLNLN
+186 IIAKETDKNVLNLD
-200 VLSIVSGDKV
+200 VLSIVSGSNV

-232 VNANVLGDLEFA
+232 VNADVLGKMEFA

-252 NPEIRATSERDFT
+252 NPEIRATSESDFT
-265 YYWSKGNPSIWDES
+265 DYWSNGNPSIWDES
-279 NIAEDEDFIGI
+279 NISIATP
-290 GGKSTSR
+290 KKN
-297 YVVDDNITNYAES
+297 VVDDNLDNYAS
-310 KLLEG
+310 SSVVG
-315 TVKGSHISVKF
+315 GVFTDSHISVKF

-346 GINLIGGAG
+346 GINLIGEAG

-376 GKKLLG
+376 GKNLLG

-413 FDGGLDIGV
+413 FDGRLDIGV

-458 TPTDGTVQYKI
+458 TPTDGTVQYEI
-469 SSSPR
+469 SSSPG

-491 PGDYVISVTYNTN
+491 PGDYK
-504 SNITRSS
+504 ITTIYTDSD
-511 EGINTGSQVTQTIT
+511 GKKVTQTIT
-525 ITKKTATVS
+525 ITKKTATIS
-534 GDCNKYITAGI
+534 GDCNQYITTAS
-545 NNASITDAYKSGG
+545 NKASITDAYNPGG

-563 SNTFGLGNIIDS
+563 SNTFGSSNIIDS
-575 NYDNYATFY
+575 DYDNYATFY

-598 KLGTSITTNTET
+598 NLGTPITTNTET

-720 GHNLNIDYE
+720 GHNLNIDYD
-729 KTNIGGILGGLG
+729 KTEIGGILGGLG

-746 LENLLDASLDTY
+746 LENLLDVSLDTY
-758 ASFYTTAGLLSGAT
+758 ASFYTTVGLLSGAT

-778 EQPANQP
+778 EQPAKQP

-790 GGNEDLIS
+790 GGNGDLIS
-798 AGVLGGFSLTVFNGD
+798 AKVLGGFSLTVFNGD
-813 NEVGSITDFTT
+813 TEVGSITDFNT

-854 KMASTL
+854 GMGDAVSAL
-860 SVITTI
+860 QTI

-896 SSEITHICEGEA
+896 SNEITHICEGDGA
-908 AGLTVEQT
+908 ALKVEST
-916 TFSEGSEFSLVVRN
+916 SFGDKNHFNLVVRN
-930 RETGEVTNVKG
+930 RETGDVTNVKG
-941 ILNLNSKLVDIEG
+941 ILNLNSKLVAIEG
-954 SKNWSH
+954 SNNWSH

-976 HAELYIHP
+976 HAQLYIHP
-984 TETTWNTNNSST
+984 TETTWKKTNNSST

-1004 DNGSPLKCTN
+1004 DNGSPWECTN
-1014 VILPSGASIY
+1014 VILPSDASIY
-1024 PILVDGEDNMCHFIY
+1024 PILKDEEKNMCNFIY
-1039 FAPGAELENTPA
+1039 FEPGAELENTPA

-1083 GDMFVSNTDPECFVS
+1083 GDMFVSNVSNTNPDERFVS

-1112 IYQRFWSKTVKKVD
+1112 IYQRFWSKTVEMV
-1126 GNGSISDV
+1126 GVSENGSISDIN
-1134 DIDQTDWSGT
+1134 IDQTDWSGT
-1144 FNAVSTP
+1144 FNAVSTDYKP
-1151 YQLAQGFSIRPGKDG
+1151 AQGFSIRPGKDG
-1166 ESGEYTFRFPKEH
+1166 ESGGYTFRFPKEH
-1179 KTYNFFYANGV
+1179 ETYNFFYANGV
-1190 ATGESRTIGRSSVGK
+1190 ATGDSRTIGRESVGK
-1205 FIMNEYGNCDLSIEK
+1205 FIMDKYGSIDLSIK
-1220 SGTRF
+1220 TSGTRF

-1236 ISEFLAKNSANV
+1236 IKEFLSENSTNV
-1248 SAVEI
+1248 SSVEI
-1253 YDGSNYVPV
+1253 YNGEQYVPI
-1262 VTLNGGNLVS
+1262 TIGDNGVLIS
-1272 TLTETPTSVAP
+1272 TLEQTPTTVAP
-1283 MEAIFVQAITQGT
+1283 MGAIFVKAKTAGT
-1296 SLTVNLTK
+1296 RLNVSLTRG
-1304 DMFHQKTGS
+1304 MFHQKTGS

-1393 KSGKSIPLGLYMKQ
+1393 KSGKRIPLGLYMKQ

>member
-22 LVLAVSSTVLLTGVF
+22 LVLAVSSTVLLSGVF

-52 ETTRSETQVVNT
+52 ETTRSETKAVNT

-69 KSDGTWM
+69 QSNGTWM
-76 SQNCRVPIVGAGKV
+76 SQNCRVPIVGPGKV

-129 NVYNPIISI
+129 NVYQPIISI

-186 IIAKETNKNVLNLN
+186 IIAKETDKNVLNLN

-232 VNANVLGDLEFA
+232 VNADVLGKMEFA

-265 YYWSKGNPSIWDES
+265 DYWSKGNPSIWDES
-279 NIAEDEDFIGI
+279 NISIVNP
-290 GGKSTSR
+290 KKN
-297 YVVDDNITNYAES
+297 VVDDDPDNYAS
-310 KLLEG
+310 SSLVG
-315 TVKGSHISVKF
+315 GVFTGSHISVKF
-326 NKEIPSGSQV
+326 NKEIPSGAQV

-346 GINLIGGAG
+346 GLNLIGEAG
-355 AKIYALNENGTFPD
+355 AKIYALNENGTFPED
-369 AGDKAEP
+369 GDKAEP
-376 GKKLLG
+376 GKSLLG

-422 SRYYYAFVREP
+422 SHYYYAFVREP

-458 TPTDGTVQYKI
+458 TPTDGTVQYEI
-469 SSSPR
+469 SSSPG

-525 ITKKTATVS
+525 ITKKTATI
-534 GDCNKYITAGI
+534 GDCNKYITTVS
-545 NNASITDAYKSGG
+545 NKASITDAYKTGG

-563 SNTFGLGNIIDS
+563 SKTLGLSNIIDS

-584 GFLSLIDF
+584 GVLSLIDF

-598 KLGTSITTNTET
+598 KLETPITTNTET

-673 TFDHIELWRKGVAD
+673 TFDHIELWRKGVAE

-720 GHNLNIDYE
+720 GHNLNIDYD
-729 KTNIGGILGGLG
+729 KTEIGGILGGIG
-741 SGLTN
+741 SGLIN

-758 ASFYTTAGLLSGAT
+758 ASFYTTVGLLSGAT

-778 EQPANQP
+778 EQPAKQP

-790 GGNEDLIS
+790 GGNGDLIS
-798 AGVLGGFSLTVFNGD
+798 AEVLGGFSLTVFNG
-813 NEVGSITDFTT
+813 NIEVGSIKDFTT

-860 SVITTI
+860 SVIKTI

-878 GDGIPDCSEDQV
+878 GDGIPDCSDDV
-890 SAGLTL
+890 TSGSLTL
-896 SSEITHICEGEA
+896 AGGITHLCEGDPASIPVESTTLPDGIKLSLAWEKQENGTNGTTGTADCTLSKDGKFLQVDDA
-908 AGLTVEQT
+908 A
-916 TFSEGSEFSLVVRN
+916 SWKEGRYY
-930 RETGEVTNVKG
+930 
-941 ILNLNSKLVDIEG
+941 VDIL
-954 SKNWSH
+954 
-960 GRYFID
+960 
-966 VKQGETLLWN
+966 QGEKPLWN
-976 HAELYIHP
+976 NAEVYVHP
-984 TETTWNTNNSST
+984 KETTWEPQGNST
-996 DWNNWDNW
+996 DWNAWDNW
-1004 DNGSPLKCTN
+1004 TNGVPWDCSN
-1014 VILPSGASIY
+1014 VFIPANVERYPVLSASGTEEYWCNNI
-1024 PILVDGEDNMCHFIY
+1024 H
-1039 FAPGAELENTPA
+1039 FAPGAELIGQSHLHYTKA
-1051 FSEDCP
+1051 FVDM
-1057 AKVFIDTNLEG
+1057 NLSPG
-1068 GKYSLFSAPL
+1068 AYHLMSAPL
-1078 NGMYT
+1078 QAMVT
-1083 GDMFVSNTDPECFVS
+1083 GDMFVTQNVNDW
-1098 LNETTYPEQRFSPI
+1098 ETWRRETSSDGHHPNYFMPIDGEKQGNDNNSAYIEQRINPY
-1112 IYQRFWSKTVKKVD
+1112 IYQRFWNSAVRNETLTRSYNTTDKAITEF
-1126 GNGSISDV
+1126 
-1134 DIDQTDWSGT
+1134 TDWSRS
-1144 FNAVSTP
+1144 FNAVETNYEVGQGFALKAGDETNATP
-1151 YQLAQGFSIRPGKDG
+1151 YHFHFPKSFSIYNYYGINGNSLK
-1166 ESGEYTFRFPKEH
+1166 ESSIT
-1179 KTYNFFYANGV
+1179 
-1190 ATGESRTIGRSSVGK
+1190 RTEQIGRLWTAEQINGLTLK
-1205 FIMNEYGNCDLSIEK
+1205 RET
-1220 SGTRF
+1220 SGTLYLF
-1225 LLGNPFMTHLD
+1225 GNPFMAHINIKKFLD
-1236 ISEFLAKNSANV
+1236 ANPYV
-1248 SAVEI
+1248 SSVKV
-1253 YDGSNYVPV
+1253 YKDGQYVDIIRSNVA
-1262 VTLNGGNLVS
+1262 GAQI
-1272 TLTETPTSVAP
+1272 AP
-1283 MEAIFVQAITQGT
+1283 MQAVFLTATAGT
-1296 SLTVNLTK
+1296 
-1304 DMFHQKTGS
+1304 G
-1313 TPAAFRSRSV
+1313 
-1323 SSRSSV
+1323 
-1329 PNGMLRINATVNG
+1329 LRITLSEDMLEQGKSSTRLTRRMANQVRLTATSNRH
-1342 KTSSCVVLQSQSA
+1342 SASCVVV
-1355 SDSYSSKEDISILID
+1355 SSSSGNDKFNSREDVTLLVGS
-1370 NEVKP
+1370 E
-1375 EVAVYTVA
+1375 EGSGVAVYTIA
-1383 ERKALAIQRI
+1383 DGKALSIQRM
-1393 KSGKSIPLGLYMKQ
+1393 KSATRIPIGFYLKQ
-1407 SGNVKLDF
+1407 AGNVNLAF
-1415 DNGSNFWEGWM
+1415 DASDDIWNSWRLKDQQTGRSYPINGRITLNDVS
-1426 LFDSKTG
+1426 TG
-1433 KKHSLRESIVFSN
+1433 SG
-1446 ISSVSNRFYLIKE
+1446 RFFLEKVQ

>member
-22 LVLAVSSTVLLTGVF
+22 LVLAVSSTVLLSGVF

-52 ETTRSETQVVNT
+52 ETTRSETKAVNT

-69 KSDGTWM
+69 QSDGTWM
-76 SQNCRVPIVGAGKV
+76 SQNCRVPIVGPGKV

-129 NVYNPIISI
+129 NVYQPIISI

-186 IIAKETNKNVLNLN
+186 IIAKETDKNVLNLN

-232 VNANVLGDLEFA
+232 VNVDVLGKMEFA

-252 NPEIRATSERDFT
+252 NPEIRATSESDFT
-265 YYWSKGNPSIWDES
+265 DYWSNGNPSIWDES
-279 NIAEDEDFIGI
+279 NISIVYP
-290 GGKSTSR
+290 KKN
-297 YVVDDNITNYAES
+297 VVDDDPDNYAS
-310 KLLEG
+310 SSLVG
-315 TVKGSHISVKF
+315 GVFTDSHISVKF
-326 NKEIPSGSQV
+326 NKEIPSGAQV

-346 GINLIGGAG
+346 GLNLIGEAG
-355 AKIYALNENGTFPD
+355 AKIYALNENGTFPKD
-369 AGDKAEP
+369 GDKAEP
-376 GKKLLG
+376 GKSLLG

-422 SRYYYAFVREP
+422 SHYYYAFVREP

-458 TPTDGTVQYKI
+458 TPTDGTVQYEII
-469 SSSPR
+469 SSPD

-525 ITKKTATVS
+525 ITKKTATIS
-534 GDCNKYITAGI
+534 GDCNRYITEDI
-545 NNASITDAYKSGG
+545 NDASITDAYKSGG

-584 GFLSLIDF
+584 GILSLIDF

-598 KLGTSITTNTET
+598 KLGTPITTNTET

-673 TFDHIELWRKGVAD
+673 TFDHVELWRKGVAE

-720 GHNLNIDYE
+720 GHNLNIDYD
-729 KTNIGGILGGLG
+729 KTEIGGILGGIG

-758 ASFYTTAGLLSGAT
+758 ASFYTTVGLLSGAT

-778 EQPANQP
+778 KQPANQP

-813 NEVGSITDFTT
+813 TKVGSITDFTT

-854 KMASTL
+854 KMARTL
-860 SVITTI
+860 SVIKTI

-908 AGLTVEQT
+908 AGLTVKQT
-916 TFSEGSEFSLVVRN
+916 TFSDGSEFSLVVYN

-941 ILNLNSKLVDIEG
+941 ILNLNSKLIAIEG
-954 SKNWSH
+954 SDNWSD

-984 TETTWNTNNSST
+984 TETTWKTNNSST

-1004 DNGSPLKCTN
+1004 DNGSPWECTN
-1014 VILPSGASIY
+1014 VILPSGAFIY
-1024 PILVDGEDNMCHFIY
+1024 PILKDGEKNMCNFIY

-1051 FSEDCP
+1051 FSDNYPE
-1057 AKVFIDTNLEG
+1057 KVFIDANLEG
-1068 GKYSLFSAPL
+1068 GKYNLFSAPL
-1078 NGMYT
+1078 SGMVT
-1083 GDMFVSNTDPECFVS
+1083 GDMFVSSGPSNHFAT
-1098 LNETTYPEQRFSPI
+1098 LNESSYPERRVSPI
-1112 IYQRFWSKTVKKVD
+1112 VYQRFWSKTVEMATP
-1126 GNGSISDV
+1126 GSSGTASNMQV
-1134 DIDQTDWSGT
+1134 TIDQTDWSKT
-1144 FNAVSTP
+1144 FNAVNTV
-1151 YQLAQGFSIRPGKDG
+1151 YGAAQGFSVRPGREG
-1166 ESGEYTFRFPKEH
+1166 ESGSYTFRFPKEH
-1179 KTYNFFYANGV
+1179 TTYHYFYSNGASTGQSATINRNGQAGQFIQKTFGSVNL
-1190 ATGESRTIGRSSVGK
+1190 TI
-1205 FIMNEYGNCDLSIEK
+1205 DK

-1225 LLGNPFMTHLD
+1225 LFGNPFMTHLD
-1236 ISEFLAKNSANV
+1236 IKKFLAANLSNV
-1248 SAVEI
+1248 NAVEV
-1253 YDGSNYVPV
+1253 YDGTKYVAI
-1262 VTLNGGNLVS
+1262 TCEDQGNLIS
-1272 TLTETPTSVAP
+1272 TLEETPTMVAP
-1283 MEAIFVQAITQGT
+1283 MEAVFVQAKNAGT
-1296 SLTVNLTK
+1296 SLSLNLTK
-1304 DMFHQKTGS
+1304 EMFHQKGKSLRTR
-1313 TPAAFRSRSV
+1313 ASRSGYAHSKGSLRMKATV
-1323 SSRSSV
+1323 SGESSSCILLCSSRYADAY
-1329 PNGMLRINATVNG
+1329 R
-1342 KTSSCVVLQSQSA
+1342 TS
-1355 SDSYSSKEDISILID
+1355 EDITALID
-1370 NEVKP
+1370 NDAKP
-1375 EVAVYTVA
+1375 AVAIFTVA
-1383 ERKALAIQRI
+1383 DRKALSIQRMR
-1393 KSGKSIPLGLYMKQ
+1393 SATRIPVG
-1407 SGNVKLDF
+1407 
-1415 DNGSNFWEGWM
+1415 
-1426 LFDSKTG
+1426 
-1433 KKHSLRESIVFSN
+1433 
-1446 ISSVSNRFYLIKE
+1446 FYLKQTGDVSLAFDASDDIWSGWRLKDKQTGRSYPLKGRITLDNVSTGSGRFFLEKVQ

>member
-22 LVLAVSSTVLLTGVF
+22 LVLAVSSVVLLSGVF
-37 SSCVDDEFPIAGAST
+37 SSCVDDEFHIAGASI
-52 ETTRSETQVVNT
+52 ETTRSETSVTNP

-69 KSDGTWM
+69 QSDGTWM
-76 SQNCRVPIVGAGKV
+76 SQNCRVPIVGPGKV

-154 FKETGNNLLS
+154 FKETGINLLS

-186 IIAKETNKNVLNLN
+186 IIAKETDKNVLNLD

-232 VNANVLGDLEFA
+232 VNADVLGKMEFA

-252 NPEIRATSERDFT
+252 NPEIRATSESDFT
-265 YYWSKGNPSIWDES
+265 DYWSNGNPSIWDES
-279 NIAEDEDFIGI
+279 NISIVNP
-290 GGKSTSR
+290 KKN
-297 YVVDDNITNYAES
+297 VVDDDPDNYAS
-310 KLLEG
+310 SSLVG
-315 TVKGSHISVKF
+315 GVFTDSHISVKF

-346 GINLIGGAG
+346 GINLIGEAG

-376 GKKLLG
+376 GKSLLG

-458 TPTDGTVQYKI
+458 TPTDGTVQYEI
-469 SSSPR
+469 SSSPG

-491 PGDYVISVTYNTN
+491 PGDYK
-504 SNITRSS
+504 ITTIYTDSD
-511 EGINTGSQVTQTIT
+511 GKKVTQTIT
-525 ITKKTATVS
+525 ITKKTATIS
-534 GDCNKYITAGI
+534 GDCNQYITTAS
-545 NNASITDAYKSGG
+545 NKASITEAYNSGG

-563 SNTFGLGNIIDS
+563 SKTLGLSNIIDS
-575 NYDNYATFY
+575 DYDNYATFY
-584 GFLSLIDF
+584 GVLNLIDF

-598 KLGTSITTNTET
+598 ELGTPITTNTET

-662 VRLSININSGV
+662 VRLSININSDV

-720 GHNLNIDYE
+720 GHNLNIDYD
-729 KTNIGGILGGLG
+729 KTEIGGILGGLG

-758 ASFYTTAGLLSGAT
+758 ASFYTTVELLSGAT

-798 AGVLGGFSLTVFNGD
+798 AGVLGGFSLTVFKGD
-813 NEVGSITDFTT
+813 NKVGSITDFTT

-839 IPGEKLTSPYNRIEL
+839 IPGEKLNSPYNRIEL

-954 SKNWSH
+954 SNNWSH

-976 HAELYIHP
+976 HAQLYIHP

-1004 DNGSPLKCTN
+1004 NNGSPWKCTN
-1014 VILPSGASIY
+1014 VILPSDASIY
-1024 PILVDGEDNMCHFIY
+1024 PILKDEEKNMCNFIY
-1039 FAPGAELENTPA
+1039 FEPGAELENTPA

-1057 AKVFIDTNLEG
+1057 AKVFIDTKLEG

-1078 NGMYT
+1078 KSMYT
-1083 GDMFVSNTDPECFVS
+1083 GDMFVSNTNPKHFVS

-1112 IYQRFWSKTVKKVD
+1112 IYQRFWSKTVEMV
-1126 GNGSISDV
+1126 GVSENGSISDV
-1134 DIDQTDWSGT
+1134 NIDQTDWSGT
-1144 FNAVSTP
+1144 FNAVSTD
-1151 YQLAQGFSIRPGKDG
+1151 YQPAQGFSIRPGKDG
-1166 ESGEYTFRFPKEH
+1166 ESGNYTFRFPKEH
-1179 KTYNFFYANGV
+1179 ETYNFFYANGV

-1236 ISEFLAKNSANV
+1236 IREFLAQNSTNV

-1262 VTLNGGNLVS
+1262 TLNGGYLVS

-1283 MEAIFVQAITQGT
+1283 MEAIFVQAKTQGT

-1304 DMFHQKTGS
+1304 GMFHQEIGPA
-1313 TPAAFRSRSV
+1313 PAAFRSRSV
-1323 SSRSSV
+1323 SNNSSTQ
-1329 PNGMLRINATVNG
+1329 NDMLRINATVNG

-1393 KSGKSIPLGLYMKQ
+1393 KSGKSIPLGLYLKQ

>member
-22 LVLAVSSTVLLTGVF
+22 LVLAVSSTVLLSGVF

-52 ETTRSETQVVNT
+52 ETTRSETKAVNT

-69 KSDGTWM
+69 QGDGTWM
-76 SQNCRVPIVGAGKV
+76 SQNCRVPIVGSGKV
-90 VTSIGGGLITVADG
+90 VTSIGGGLLDVADG

-115 LSNYTTTS
+115 LKNYTTTS
-123 VGVASV
+123 VGVA
-129 NVYNPIISI
+129 NVSIYKPIISI
-138 RDLYHTY
+138 RDLNHTY
-145 SGGQKVGFV
+145 SGGQKVGFL

-178 GSDEPVET
+178 GSNEPVET
-186 IIAKETNKNVLNLN
+186 IIAKETDKNVLNLD

-232 VNANVLGDLEFA
+232 VNADVLGKMEFA

-252 NPEIRATSERDFT
+252 NPEIRATSESDFT
-265 YYWSKGNPSIWDES
+265 DYWSNVKPSIWNKS
-279 NIAEDEDFIGI
+279 NIAED
-290 GGKSTSR
+290 GGLLGRESTSR
-297 YVVDDNITNYAES
+297 YVVDDNPTNYAWS
-310 KLLEG
+310 SLLG
-315 TVKGSHISVKF
+315 GLFTDSHISVNF

-346 GINLIGGAG
+346 GLDLIGQAG
-355 AKIYALNENGTFPD
+355 ARIYALNGSGTYPED
-369 AGDKAEP
+369 GDKAEP
-376 GKKLLG
+376 GKSLLG

-401 CYGVKAEIPSGL
+401 CYGVKVEIPSGL

-422 SRYYYAFVREP
+422 SHYYYAFVREP
-433 VKLDPTNYFAIS
+433 IKLDPTNFFSIS
-445 SKDETYSTTYKLK
+445 SEDETNSSKYKLK
-458 TPTDGTVQYKI
+458 TPTDGTVKYEII
-469 SSSPR
+469 SSPG
-474 GTKPGITEDN
+474 GTNPGITEDN

-491 PGDYVISVTYNTN
+491 PGDYK
-504 SNITRSS
+504 ITTIYTDSD
-511 EGINTGSQVTQTIT
+511 GKQVTQTIT
-525 ITKKTATVS
+525 ITKKTATIS
-534 GDCNKYITAGI
+534 GDCNKYITSEI

-598 KLGTSITTNTET
+598 KLGTPITTNTET

-673 TFDHIELWRKGVAD
+673 TFDHIELWRKGVAN

-720 GHNLNIDYE
+720 GHNLNIDYD
-729 KTNIGGILGGLG
+729 KTEIGGILGGLG

-758 ASFYTTAGLLSGAT
+758 ASFYTTVGLLSGAT

-798 AGVLGGFSLTVFNGD
+798 AEVLGGFSLTVFNG
-813 NEVGSITDFTT
+813 NTKVGSITDFNT

-854 KMASTL
+854 GMGDAVSAL
-860 SVITTI
+860 QTI

-890 SAGLTL
+890 SSGLTL
-896 SSEITHICEGEA
+896 SNEITHICEREA

-916 TFSEGSEFSLVVRN
+916 TFSDGSEFSLVVYN

-941 ILNLNSKLVDIEG
+941 ILNLNSKLIAIEG
-954 SKNWSH
+954 SNNWSH

-984 TETTWNTNNSST
+984 TETKWKNNNSST

-1004 DNGSPLKCTN
+1004 NNGSPWECTN
-1014 VILPSGASIY
+1014 VILPSDASIY

-1039 FAPGAELENTPA
+1039 FEPGAELENTPA
-1051 FSEDCP
+1051 FSENCP

-1078 NGMYT
+1078 NEMYT
-1083 GDMFVSNTDPECFVS
+1083 GDMFVSNTNPECFVS

-1112 IYQRFWSKTVKKVD
+1112 IYQRFWSKTAEMVD

-1144 FNAVSTP
+1144 FNAVSTD
-1151 YQLAQGFSIRPGKDG
+1151 YQPAQGFSIRPGKDG
-1166 ESGEYTFRFPKEH
+1166 ESGNYTFRFPKEH
-1179 KTYNFFYANGV
+1179 ETYNFFYANGV
-1190 ATGESRTIGRSSVGK
+1190 ATGDSRTIGRSSVGK
-1205 FIMNEYGNCDLSIEK
+1205 FIMNQYGKCDLSIEK

-1236 ISEFLAKNSANV
+1236 IREFLEQNSANV

-1253 YDGSNYVPV
+1253 YDGSNYVPI
-1262 VTLNGGNLVS
+1262 TLNGGYLVS
-1272 TLTETPTSVAP
+1272 TLAETPTLVAP
-1283 MEAIFVQAITQGT
+1283 MEAIFVKAGT
-1296 SLTVNLTK
+1296 PGTNLTVNLTK
-1304 DMFHQKTGS
+1304 GMFHQETGPA
-1313 TPAAFRSRSV
+1313 PAAFRSRSISNN
-1323 SSRSSV
+1323 SSTQ
-1329 PNGMLRINATVNG
+1329 NDMLRINATVNG

-1355 SDSYSSKEDISILID
+1355 SDSYSSNEDISILID

-1383 ERKALAIQRI
+1383 EKKALAIQRI
-1393 KSGKSIPLGLYMKQ
+1393 KSGKSIPLGLYLKQ

-1415 DNGSNFWEGWM
+1415 DNGSNFRKGWM

-1433 KKHSLRESIVFSN
+1433 KKYSLRESIVFSN

>member
-186 IIAKETNKNVLNLN
+186 IIAKETDKKVLNLN

-210 ADRELSFMATKEFDE
+210 ADRELSFMATEEFDE

-232 VNANVLGDLEFA
+232 VTADVLGKMEFA

-252 NPEIRATSERDFT
+252 NPEIRATSESDFT
-265 YYWSKGNPSIWDES
+265 DYWSNVNPSIWDES
-279 NIAEDEDFIGI
+279 NISIVNP
-290 GGKSTSR
+290 KKN
-297 YVVDDNITNYAES
+297 VVDDDPDNYAS
-310 KLLEG
+310 SSLVG
-315 TVKGSHISVKF
+315 GVFTDSHISVKF
-326 NKEIPSGSQV
+326 NKEIPSGAQV

-346 GINLIGGAG
+346 GLNLIGEAG
-355 AKIYALNENGTFPD
+355 AKIYALNENGTFPKD
-369 AGDKAEP
+369 GDKAEP
-376 GKKLLG
+376 GKNLLG

-422 SRYYYAFVREP
+422 SHYYYAFVREP
-433 VKLDPTNYFAIS
+433 VKLDPTNYFSIS
-445 SKDETYSTTYKLK
+445 SKDETNSSTYKLK
-458 TPTDGTVQYKI
+458 TPTDGKVQYKI
-469 SSSPR
+469 ISSPE
-474 GTKPGITEDN
+474 GTSPGITEDN

-491 PGDYVISVTYNTN
+491 PGHYVISVTYNTN

-525 ITKKTATVS
+525 ITKKTATIS
-534 GDCNKYITAGI
+534 GDCNQYITTAS
-545 NNASITDAYKSGG
+545 NNASITEAYNSGG

-563 SNTFGLGNIIDS
+563 SKTLGLSNIIDS
-575 NYDNYATFY
+575 DYDNYATFY
-584 GFLSLIDF
+584 GVLNLIDF

-598 KLGTSITTNTET
+598 ELGTPITTNTET

-625 SAISTYQVKIYNNGS
+625 SAISTYQVKIYNKGS

-662 VRLSININSGV
+662 VRLSINIKSGV
-673 TFDHIELWRKGVAD
+673 TFDHIELWRKGVAN

-720 GHNLNIDYE
+720 GHNLNIDYD
-729 KTNIGGILGGLG
+729 KTEIGGILGGLG

-790 GGNEDLIS
+790 GGNGDLIS
-798 AGVLGGFSLTVFNGD
+798 AEVLGGFSLTVFNGD
-813 NEVGSITDFTT
+813 NKVGSITDFTT

-916 TFSEGSEFSLVVRN
+916 TFSDGSEFSLVVYN

-941 ILNLNSKLVDIEG
+941 ILNLNLKLIAIEG
-954 SKNWSH
+954 SYNWSH

-984 TETTWNTNNSST
+984 TKTTWNTNNSST

-1004 DNGSPLKCTN
+1004 DKGSPWKCTN
-1014 VILPSGASIY
+1014 VILPSDAFIY
-1024 PILVDGEDNMCHFIY
+1024 PILKDVEKNMCNFIY
-1039 FAPGAELENTPA
+1039 FEPGAELENTPA
-1051 FSEDCP
+1051 FSVDCP
-1057 AKVFIDTNLEG
+1057 AKVFIDTRLEG

-1083 GDMFVSNTDPECFVS
+1083 GDMFVSNTVPELFVS

-1112 IYQRFWSKTVKKVD
+1112 IYQRFWSKTVEMV
-1126 GNGSISDV
+1126 GVSENGSISDV
-1134 DIDQTDWSGT
+1134 NIDQTDWSGT

-1166 ESGEYTFRFPKEH
+1166 ESGNYTFRFPKEH

-1205 FIMNEYGNCDLSIEK
+1205 FIMNEYGNCDLSIET

-1236 ISEFLAKNSANV
+1236 IREFLAQNSTNV

-1262 VTLNGGNLVS
+1262 TLNGGYLVS

-1283 MEAIFVQAITQGT
+1283 MEAIFVQAKTQGI

-1304 DMFHQKTGS
+1304 GMFHQEIGPA
-1313 TPAAFRSRSV
+1313 PAAFRSRSV
-1323 SSRSSV
+1323 SNNSSTQ
-1329 PNGMLRINATVNG
+1329 NNMLRINATVNG
-1342 KTSSCVVLQSQSA
+1342 KTSSCVILQSQSA
-1355 SDSYSSKEDISILID
+1355 SDSYSSNEDISILID

-1426 LFDSKTG
+1426 LLDSKTG

>member
-1 MKTKINALAG
+1 M
-11 HRVTGYAQIKK
+11 
-22 LVLAVSSTVLLTGVF
+22 AVSSTVLLSGVF

-52 ETTRSETQVVNT
+52 ETTRSETNAVNT

-69 KSDGTWM
+69 QSDGTWM
-76 SQNCRVPIVGAGKV
+76 SQNCRVPIVGSGKV

-129 NVYNPIISI
+129 NVYKPIISI

-145 SGGQKVGFV
+145 SDGQKVGFV

-186 IIAKETNKNVLNLN
+186 IIAKETDKNVLNLN

-232 VNANVLGDLEFA
+232 VKADVLGKMEFA

-252 NPEIRATSERDFT
+252 NPEIRATSESDFT
-265 YYWSKGNPSIWDES
+265 DYWSKGNPSIWDES
-279 NIAEDEDFIGI
+279 NISILYP
-290 GGKSTSR
+290 KKN
-297 YVVDDNITNYAES
+297 VVDDDPDNYVS
-310 KLLEG
+310 SSLVG
-315 TVKGSHISVKF
+315 GVFTDSHISVKF
-326 NKEIPSGSQV
+326 NKEIPSGAQV

-346 GINLIGGAG
+346 GLNLIGEAG
-355 AKIYALNENGTFPD
+355 AKIYALNENGKFPED
-369 AGDKAEP
+369 GDKAEP
-376 GKKLLG
+376 GKSLLG

-422 SRYYYAFVREP
+422 SHYYYAFVREP
-433 VKLDPTNYFAIS
+433 VKLDPTNYFSIS
-445 SKDETYSTTYKLK
+445 SEDETNSSTYKLK
-458 TPTDGTVQYKI
+458 TPTDGTVQYEI
-469 SSSPR
+469 SSSPD
-474 GTKPGITEDN
+474 GTNPGITKDN

-491 PGDYVISVTYNTN
+491 PGDYK
-504 SNITRSS
+504 ITTIYTDSD
-511 EGINTGSQVTQTIT
+511 GKQVTQTIT
-525 ITKKTATVS
+525 ITKKTATIS
-534 GDCNKYITAGI
+534 GDCNRYITEDI
-545 NNASITDAYKSGG
+545 NDASITDAYNPGG

-563 SNTFGLGNIIDS
+563 SKTFGSSNIIDS
-575 NYDNYATFY
+575 DYDNYATFY

-598 KLGTSITTNTET
+598 NLGTPINTDTET

-625 SAISTYQVKIYNNGS
+625 SAISTYQVKIYNDGS

-662 VRLSININSGV
+662 VRLSINISSGV
-673 TFDHIELWRKGVAD
+673 TFDHIELWRKGVAE

-720 GHNLNIDYE
+720 GHNLNIDYD
-729 KTNIGGILGGLG
+729 KTEIGGILGGLG

-778 EQPANQP
+778 EQPAKQP

-790 GGNEDLIS
+790 GGNGDLIS
-798 AGVLGGFSLTVFNGD
+798 AEVLGGFSLTVFNGD
-813 NEVGSITDFTT
+813 TEVGSITDFNT
-824 ADVNVISRNGKVYLE
+824 AGVNVISRNGKVYLE

-860 SVITTI
+860 SVIKTI

-916 TFSEGSEFSLVVRN
+916 TFSDGSEFSLVVYN
-930 RETGEVTNVKG
+930 RETREVTNVKG
-941 ILNLNSKLVDIEG
+941 ILNLNSKLITIEG
-954 SKNWSH
+954 SNNWLH

-984 TETTWNTNNSST
+984 TETKWKTNNSST

-1004 DNGSPLKCTN
+1004 DNGSPWECTN
-1014 VILPSGASIY
+1014 VILPSDAFIY
-1024 PILVDGEDNMCHFIY
+1024 PILKDEEKNMCNFIY
-1039 FAPGAELENTPA
+1039 FEPGAELDNTPA
-1051 FSEDCP
+1051 FSENCP

-1112 IYQRFWSKTVKKVD
+1112 IYQRFWSKTVKMVD

-1144 FNAVSTP
+1144 FNAVSTD
-1151 YQLAQGFSIRPGKDG
+1151 YQPAQGFSIRPGKDG
-1166 ESGEYTFRFPKEH
+1166 ESGNYTFRFPKEH
-1179 KTYNFFYANGV
+1179 ETYNFFYANGV
-1190 ATGESRTIGRSSVGK
+1190 ATGDSRTIVRSSVGK
-1205 FIMNEYGNCDLSIEK
+1205 FIMNQYGKCYLSIEK

-1236 ISEFLAKNSANV
+1236 IREFLAQNTNV

-1253 YDGSNYVPV
+1253 YDGSKYVS

-1272 TLTETPTSVAP
+1272 TLAETPTSVAP
-1283 MEAIFVQAITQGT
+1283 MGAIFVKAKTAGT
-1296 SLTVNLTK
+1296 RLDVNLTRG
-1304 DMFHQKTGS
+1304 MFHQKTGS

-1329 PNGMLRINATVNG
+1329 PNGML
-1342 KTSSCVVLQSQSA
+1342 
-1355 SDSYSSKEDISILID
+1355 
-1370 NEVKP
+1370 
-1375 EVAVYTVA
+1375 
-1383 ERKALAIQRI
+1383 
-1393 KSGKSIPLGLYMKQ
+1393 
-1407 SGNVKLDF
+1407 
-1415 DNGSNFWEGWM
+1415 
-1426 LFDSKTG
+1426 
-1433 KKHSLRESIVFSN
+1433 
-1446 ISSVSNRFYLIKE
+1446 

>member
-11 HRVTGYAQIKK
+11 HRMTGYAQIKK
-22 LVLAVSSTVLLTGVF
+22 LVLAISSIVLLSGMF

-52 ETTRSETQVVNT
+52 ETTRSETEAVNT

-69 KSDGTWM
+69 QSDGTWM
-76 SQNCRVPIVGAGKV
+76 SQNCRVPIVGPGKV

-123 VGVASV
+123 VKIA
-129 NVYNPIISI
+129 NADVYYPIISI

-145 SGGQKVGFV
+145 SPNQKVGFV
-154 FKETGNNLLS
+154 FKETGGSVLN

-171 TIQTFKN
+171 TIQTLLN
-178 GSDEPVET
+178 GNGQET
-186 IIAKETNKNVLNLN
+186 VKAKGESEGVLNLDL
-200 VLSIVSGDKV
+200 LSITSNNNI
-210 ADRELSFMATKEFDE
+210 ADREISFEATKPFDE
-225 VRLCVTG
+225 VRLYIYG
-232 VNANVLGDLEFA
+232 LGITTVSSMTTA

-252 NPEIRATSERDFT
+252 NPKIKATSEESFSSYWTGGSPIINEGLTNVIDAENITNKDSTDSAPFT
-265 YYWSKGNPSIWDES
+265 SELNFRSKATVNFNRTIPEGTEIGYCYSDNKL
-279 NIAEDEDFIGI
+279 IGI
-290 GGKSTSR
+290 GILGSDSPTITSF
-297 YVVDDNITNYAES
+297 DDEN
-310 KLLEG
+310 
-315 TVKGSHISVKF
+315 H
-326 NKEIPSGSQV
+326 EIEQTTPE
-336 GFYYSTSKVL
+336 
-346 GINLIGGAG
+346 A
-355 AKIYALNENGTFPD
+355 
-369 AGDKAEP
+369 
-376 GKKLLG
+376 KLLG
-382 VSLIGGTDKTFVC
+382 IGLLKGSTNAYVSMLTSEECTQIQFMHPAKLVNVGGMNV
-395 MDLTKP
+395 
-401 CYGVKAEIPSGL
+401 
-413 FDGGLDIGV
+413 
-422 SRYYYAFVREP
+422 YYAYVREP
-433 VKLDPTNYFAIS
+433 VKLDPTNYFSIS
-445 SKDETYSTTYKLK
+445 SEDETNSSTYKLK
-458 TPTDGTVQYKI
+458 TPTDGTVQYEII
-469 SSSPR
+469 SSPD
-474 GTKPGITEDN
+474 GTNPGITEDN

-491 PGDYVISVTYNTN
+491 PGDYK
-504 SNITRSS
+504 ITTIYTDSD
-511 EGINTGSQVTQTIT
+511 GKKVTQTIT
-525 ITKKTATVS
+525 ITKKTATIS
-534 GDCNKYITAGI
+534 GDCNKYITTVS

-598 KLGTSITTNTET
+598 KLGTPITTNTET

-662 VRLSININSGV
+662 VRLSINISSGV
-673 TFDHIELWRKGVAD
+673 TFDHIELWRKGVAE

-713 MEVMTNT
+713 MEVMTNA
-720 GHNLNIDYE
+720 GYNLNIDYD
-729 KTNIGGILGGLG
+729 KTEIGGILGVIGGGLI
-741 SGLTN
+741 N
-746 LENLLDASLDTY
+746 LDNLLDANLDNY
-758 ASFYTTAGLLSGAT
+758 AEMSSTLNAVNGIRLSF
-772 ISLTFD
+772 TFD

-785 IGFVL
+785 IGFIL
-790 GGNEDLIS
+790 GSSTGIIDASILKSTKLEVYSVNDHSTPMTSSNI
-798 AGVLGGFSLTVFNGD
+798 FTTVNGD
-813 NEVGSITDFTT
+813 VLYK
-824 ADVNVISRNGKVYLE
+824 NGKSYLE
-839 IPGEKLTSPYNRIEL
+839 VKNNITSPYNRIDL
-854 KMASTL
+854 VINSAINLNIL
-860 SVITTI
+860 SSIRLYGI
-866 YLRGVYTRVDSD
+866 YTRVDSD

-896 SSEITHICEGEA
+896 SNEITHICKGEA
-908 AGLTVEQT
+908 ASLKVVST
-916 TFSEGSEFSLVVRN
+916 TFDDRTELNLVVRN
-930 RETGEVTNVKG
+930 RENNNEFSADA
-941 ILNLNSKLVDIEG
+941 ILYDNSIAINGADK
-954 SKNWSH
+954 WSH

-984 TETTWNTNNSST
+984 TETTWKTNNSST

-1004 DNGSPLKCTN
+1004 DNGSPWECTN
-1014 VILPSGASIY
+1014 VILPSDAFIY
-1024 PILVDGEDNMCHFIY
+1024 PILKDEEKNMCNFIY

-1051 FSEDCP
+1051 FSDNYPE
-1057 AKVFIDTNLEG
+1057 KVFIDANLEG

-1078 NGMYT
+1078 NEMYT
-1083 GDMFVSNTDPECFVS
+1083 GDMFVSNTNPERFVS

-1112 IYQRFWSKTVKKVD
+1112 IYQRFWSKTVEMVN
-1126 GNGSISDV
+1126 GNGFISDV
-1134 DIDQTDWSGT
+1134 NIDQTDWSGT

-1166 ESGEYTFRFPKEH
+1166 ESGNYTFRFPKEH
-1179 KTYNFFYANGV
+1179 ETYNFFYANGV
-1190 ATGESRTIGRSSVGK
+1190 ATGESRRFDRRSVGK
-1205 FIMNEYGNCDLSIEK
+1205 FIMNEYGNCDLSIET
-1220 SGTRF
+1220 SGIRF

-1236 ISEFLAKNSANV
+1236 IREFLAQNSKNV
-1248 SAVEI
+1248 GAVEI

-1262 VTLNGGNLVS
+1262 TLDGGNLVS
-1272 TLTETPTSVAP
+1272 TLAETPTSVAP
-1283 MEAIFVQAITQGT
+1283 MGAIFVQAKTQGT
-1296 SLTVNLTK
+1296 SLDVNLTRG
-1304 DMFHQKTGS
+1304 MFHQKTGS

-1323 SSRSSV
+1323 SNNSSTQ
-1329 PNGMLRINATVNG
+1329 NNMLRINATVNG

-1355 SDSYSSKEDISILID
+1355 SDSYSSNEDISILID

-1383 ERKALAIQRI
+1383 GRKALAIQRI
-1393 KSGKSIPLGLYMKQ
+1393 KSGKRIPLGLYMKK
-1407 SGNVKLDF
+1407 SGSVKLNF
-1415 DNGSNFWEGWM
+1415 DNGSNVWKGWM
-1426 LFDSKTG
+1426 LLDSKTG
-1433 KKHSLRESIVFSN
+1433 KKHSLRETIVFNN

>member
-11 HRVTGYAQIKK
+11 HRVTGYVQIRK
-22 LVLAVSSTVLLTGVF
+22 LVLAISSTVLLSGVF

-52 ETTRSETQVVNT
+52 ETTRSETEAVNT

-69 KSDGTWM
+69 QSDGTWM
-76 SQNCRVPIVGAGKV
+76 SRNCRVPIVGSGKV

-104 GNKVGNAIDTD
+104 GNKVGNAIDRD

-129 NVYNPIISI
+129 NVYKPIISI

-178 GSDEPVET
+178 GSDEAVET
-186 IIAKETNKNVLNLN
+186 IIAKETDKNVLNLN

-210 ADRELSFMATKEFDE
+210 ADRELSFMAKKEFDE

-232 VNANVLGDLEFA
+232 VTADVLGKMEFA

-252 NPEIRATSERDFT
+252 NPEIRATSESDFT
-265 YYWSKGNPSIWDES
+265 DYWSNGNPSIWDES
-279 NIAEDEDFIGI
+279 NISIFNP
-290 GGKSTSR
+290 KKN
-297 YVVDDNITNYAES
+297 VVDDDPDNYAS
-310 KLLEG
+310 SSLVG
-315 TVKGSHISVKF
+315 GVFTDSHISVKF
-326 NKEIPSGSQV
+326 NKEIPSGAQV

-346 GINLIGGAG
+346 GLNLIGEAG
-355 AKIYALNENGTFPD
+355 AKIYALNENGTFPKD
-369 AGDKAEP
+369 GDKAEP
-376 GKKLLG
+376 GKNLLG

-422 SRYYYAFVREP
+422 SHYYYAFVREP
-433 VKLDPTNYFAIS
+433 VKLDPTNYFSIS
-445 SKDETYSTTYKLK
+445 SKDETNSSTYKLK
-458 TPTDGTVQYKI
+458 TPTDGKVQYKI
-469 SSSPR
+469 ISSPE
-474 GTKPGITEDN
+474 GTSPGITEDN

-525 ITKKTATVS
+525 ITKKTATKS
-534 GDCNKYITAGI
+534 GDCNKYITTVS
-545 NNASITDAYKSGG
+545 NKASITDAYKSGG

-563 SNTFGLGNIIDS
+563 SNTLGLSNIIDS
-575 NYDNYATFY
+575 DYDNYATFY
-584 GFLSLIDF
+584 GILSLIDF

-598 KLGTSITTNTET
+598 NLGTPITTNTET

-625 SAISTYQVKIYNNGS
+625 SAISTYQVKIYNDGS

-673 TFDHIELWRKGVAD
+673 TFDHIELWRKGVAE
-687 VLETQKI
+687 VFETQKI

-720 GHNLNIDYE
+720 GHNLNIDYD
-729 KTNIGGILGGLG
+729 KTEIGGILGGLG

-758 ASFYTTAGLLSGAT
+758 ASFYTTVGLLSGAT

-778 EQPANQP
+778 EQSAKQP

-790 GGNEDLIS
+790 GGNGDLIS
-798 AGVLGGFSLTVFNGD
+798 AEVLGGFSLTVFNG
-813 NEVGSITDFTT
+813 NIEVGSIKDFTT

-860 SVITTI
+860 SVIKTI

-878 GDGIPDCSEDQV
+878 GDGIPDCSDDV
-890 SAGLTL
+890 TSGVLTL
-896 SSEITHICEGEA
+896 TGGITHLCEGNA
-908 AGLTVEQT
+908 AFIPVESTTLTGGTVLSLAWTNQENGT
-916 TFSEGSEFSLVVRN
+916 TETADCTLSEDGKFLQVDDAASW
-930 RETGEVTNVKG
+930 GKG
-941 ILNLNSKLVDIEG
+941 RYYVDIL
-954 SKNWSH
+954 
-960 GRYFID
+960 
-966 VKQGETLLWN
+966 QGEELLWN
-976 HAELYIHP
+976 HAVVYVHP
-984 TETTWNTNNSST
+984 KQTTWKPQGNST
-996 DWNNWDNW
+996 DWNRWENW
-1004 DNGSPLKCTN
+1004 DNGSPWECTD

-1024 PILVDGEDNMCHFIY
+1024 PILEDGAENRCHNLY
-1039 FAPGAELENTPA
+1039 FAPGSELENTPA
-1051 FSEDCP
+1051 FSANNP
-1057 AKVFIDTNLEG
+1057 NGKVFVDTKVNG
-1068 GKYSLFSAPL
+1068 GNYSLFSAPL
-1078 NGMYT
+1078 SGMVT
-1083 GDMFVSNTDPECFVS
+1083 GDMFVSSGPSNHFAT
-1098 LNETTYPEQRFSPI
+1098 LNESSYPERRVSPI
-1112 IYQRFWSKTVKKVD
+1112 VYQRFWSKTVEMATPGSD
-1126 GNGSISDV
+1126 GTASNTEVTIY
-1134 DIDQTDWSGT
+1134 QTDWSKT
-1144 FNAVSTP
+1144 FNAVNTV
-1151 YQLAQGFSIRPGKDG
+1151 YGAAQGFSVRPGRKG
-1166 ESGEYTFRFPKEH
+1166 ESGSYTFRFPKEH
-1179 KTYNFFYANGV
+1179 TTYHYFYSNGASTGQSATINRNGQAGQFIQKTFGPV
-1190 ATGESRTIGRSSVGK
+1190 DLTI
-1205 FIMNEYGNCDLSIEK
+1205 DK

-1225 LLGNPFMTHLD
+1225 LFGNPFMTHLD
-1236 ISEFLAKNSANV
+1236 IKKFLAANQTNV
-1248 SAVEI
+1248 SAVEV
-1253 YDGSNYVPV
+1253 YDGTKYVAI
-1262 VTLNGGNLVS
+1262 TCDDQGNLIS
-1272 TLTETPTSVAP
+1272 TLEETPTMVAP
-1283 MEAIFVQAITQGT
+1283 MEAVFVQAINEGT
-1296 SLTVNLTK
+1296 KLSLNLTK
-1304 DMFHQKTGS
+1304 EMFHQKGKSSLTR
-1313 TPAAFRSRSV
+1313 ASRSGYAHSKGSLRMKATV
-1323 SSRSSV
+1323 SGESSSCILLCSSRYADAY
-1329 PNGMLRINATVNG
+1329 R
-1342 KTSSCVVLQSQSA
+1342 TS
-1355 SDSYSSKEDISILID
+1355 EDITALID
-1370 NEVKP
+1370 NDAKP
-1375 EVAVYTVA
+1375 AVAIFTVA
-1383 ERKALAIQRI
+1383 DRKALSIQRMR
-1393 KSGKSIPLGLYMKQ
+1393 SATRIPVGFYLKQ
-1407 SGNVKLDF
+1407 TGNVSLTFDASDNTWNGWKLKDKQTGRSYPLKGRITL
-1415 DNGSNFWEGWM
+1415 DNVSTGSG
-1426 LFDSKTG
+1426 
-1433 KKHSLRESIVFSN
+1433 
-1446 ISSVSNRFYLIKE
+1446 RFFLEKVQ

>member
-11 HRVTGYAQIKK
+11 HRMTGYAQIRK
-22 LVLAVSSTVLLTGVF
+22 LVLAISSIVLLTGVF

-52 ETTRSETQVVNT
+52 ETTRSETKAVKT

-69 KSDGTWM
+69 QSDGTWM
-76 SQNCRVPIVGAGKV
+76 SQNCRVPIVGSGKV
-90 VTSIGGGLITVADG
+90 VTSIGGGLLDVADG

-123 VGVASV
+123 VKIA
-129 NVYNPIISI
+129 NADVYYPIISI

-145 SGGQKVGFV
+145 SPNQKVGFV
-154 FKETGNNLLS
+154 FKETGGSVLN

-171 TIQTFKN
+171 TIQTLLN
-178 GSDEPVET
+178 GNGQET
-186 IIAKETNKNVLNLN
+186 VKAKGESEGVLNLDL
-200 VLSIVSGDKV
+200 LSITSNNNI
-210 ADRELSFMATKEFDE
+210 ADREISFEATKPFDE
-225 VRLCVTG
+225 VRLCIYG
-232 VNANVLGDLEFA
+232 LGIKTVSSMTTA

-252 NPEIRATSERDFT
+252 NPKIKATSEESFSSYWTGGSPIINEGLTNVIDAENITNKDSTDSAPFT
-265 YYWSKGNPSIWDES
+265 SELNFRSKATVNFNRTIPEGTEIGYCYSDNKL
-279 NIAEDEDFIGI
+279 IGI
-290 GGKSTSR
+290 GILGSDSPTITSF
-297 YVVDDNITNYAES
+297 DDGN
-310 KLLEG
+310 
-315 TVKGSHISVKF
+315 H
-326 NKEIPSGSQV
+326 EIEQ
-336 GFYYSTSKVL
+336 T
-346 GINLIGGAG
+346 
-355 AKIYALNENGTFPD
+355 TPD
-369 AGDKAEP
+369 A
-376 GKKLLG
+376 KLLG
-382 VSLIGGTDKTFVC
+382 IGLLKGSTNAYVSMLTSEECTQIQFMHPAKLVNVGGMNV
-395 MDLTKP
+395 
-401 CYGVKAEIPSGL
+401 
-413 FDGGLDIGV
+413 
-422 SRYYYAFVREP
+422 YYAYVREP
-433 VKLDPTNYFAIS
+433 VKLDPTNYFSIS
-445 SKDETYSTTYKLK
+445 SKDETNSSTYKLK
-458 TPTDGTVQYKI
+458 TPTDGTVQYEI
-469 SSSPR
+469 IHSPD
-474 GTKPGITEDN
+474 GTNPGITEDN

-491 PGDYVISVTYNTN
+491 PGDYVIEVTYNTN

-525 ITKKTATVS
+525 ITKKTATIS
-534 GDCNKYITAGI
+534 GDCNKYITAEI
-545 NNASITDAYKSGG
+545 NNASITDAYNPGG

-563 SNTFGLGNIIDS
+563 SKTFGSSNIIDS
-575 NYDNYATFY
+575 DYDNYATFY

-598 KLGTSITTNTET
+598 NLGTPIKTDTET

-625 SAISTYQVKIYNNGS
+625 SAISTYQVKIYNNRS

-662 VRLSININSGV
+662 VRLSINIKSGV
-673 TFDHIELWRKGVAD
+673 TFDHIELWRKGVAN

-720 GHNLNIDYE
+720 GHNLNIDYD
-729 KTNIGGILGGLG
+729 KTEIGGILGGLG

-813 NEVGSITDFTT
+813 NKVGSITDFTT

-916 TFSEGSEFSLVVRN
+916 TFSDGSEFSLVVYN

-941 ILNLNSKLVDIEG
+941 ILNLNLKLIAIEG
-954 SKNWSH
+954 SYNWSH

-984 TETTWNTNNSST
+984 TVTTWKINNSST

-1004 DNGSPLKCTN
+1004 DNGSPWECTN
-1014 VILPSGASIY
+1014 VILPSDAFIY
-1024 PILVDGEDNMCHFIY
+1024 PILVDGEDNMCRYIY

-1057 AKVFIDTNLEG
+1057 AKVFIDTNLKG

-1078 NGMYT
+1078 NEMYT
-1083 GDMFVSNTDPECFVS
+1083 GDMFVSNTNPEPFVS

-1112 IYQRFWSKTVKKVD
+1112 IYQRFWSKTVEMV
-1126 GNGSISDV
+1126 GVSENGSISDV
-1134 DIDQTDWSGT
+1134 NIDQTDWSGT

-1166 ESGEYTFRFPKEH
+1166 ESGNYTFRFPKEH

-1205 FIMNEYGNCDLSIEK
+1205 FIMNEYGNCDLSIET

-1236 ISEFLAKNSANV
+1236 IREFLAQNSTNV

-1262 VTLNGGNLVS
+1262 TLNGGNLVS
-1272 TLTETPTSVAP
+1272 TLAETPTSVAP
-1283 MEAIFVQAITQGT
+1283 MEAIFVQAKTQGR

-1304 DMFHQKTGS
+1304 GMFHQEIGPA
-1313 TPAAFRSRSV
+1313 PAAFRSRSV
-1323 SSRSSV
+1323 SNNSSTQ
-1329 PNGMLRINATVNG
+1329 NNMLRINATVNG

-1355 SDSYSSKEDISILID
+1355 SDSYSSNEDISILID

-1407 SGNVKLDF
+1407 SGSVKLDF
-1415 DNGSNFWEGWM
+1415 DNGNNFWEGWM
-1426 LFDSKTG
+1426 LLDSKTG

>member
-11 HRVTGYAQIKK
+11 HRMTGYAQIKK
-22 LVLAVSSTVLLTGVF
+22 LVLAISSIVLLSGVF

-52 ETTRSETQVVNT
+52 ETTRSETKAVNT

-69 KSDGTWM
+69 QSDGTWM
-76 SQNCRVPIVGAGKV
+76 SQNCRVPIVGPGKV

-129 NVYNPIISI
+129 NVYKPIISI

-145 SGGQKVGFV
+145 SSGQKVGFV

-164 LDVLNGM
+164 LNVLNGM

-178 GSDEPVET
+178 GSNEPVET
-186 IIAKETNKNVLNLN
+186 IIAKETDKNVLNLD

-210 ADRELSFMATKEFDE
+210 ADRELSFKATKEFDE

-232 VNANVLGDLEFA
+232 VDANVLGNLEFA

-252 NPEIRATSERDFT
+252 NPEIRATSESDFNE
-265 YYWSKGNPSIWDES
+265 YWTGGTPSIWDKW
-279 NIAEDEDFIGI
+279 NISAIYPA
-290 GGKSTSR
+290 KN
-297 YVVDDNITNYAES
+297 VVDNETDNFVSSSLVGGVFTD
-310 KLLEG
+310 
-315 TVKGSHISVKF
+315 SHISVKF
-326 NKEIPSGSQV
+326 NKEIPSGAQV

-346 GINLIGGAG
+346 GLDLIEQAG
-355 AKIYALNENGTFPD
+355 ARIYALNDSGTYPED
-369 AGDKAEP
+369 GDKAEP
-376 GKKLLG
+376 GESLLG

-422 SRYYYAFVREP
+422 SQYYYAFVREP
-433 VKLDPTNYFAIS
+433 VKLDPTNYFSIS
-445 SKDETYSTTYKLK
+445 SEDETNSSTYKLK
-458 TPTDGTVQYKI
+458 TPTDGTVQYEII
-469 SSSPR
+469 SSPD
-474 GTKPGITEDN
+474 GTNPGITEDN

-491 PGDYVISVTYNTN
+491 PGDYK
-504 SNITRSS
+504 ITTIYTDSD
-511 EGINTGSQVTQTIT
+511 GKKVTQTIT
-525 ITKKTATVS
+525 ITKKTATIS
-534 GDCNKYITAGI
+534 GDCNKYITTVS

-598 KLGTSITTNTET
+598 KLGTPITTNTET

-625 SAISTYQVKIYNNGS
+625 SAISTYQVKIYNDGS

-662 VRLSININSGV
+662 VRLSINISSGV
-673 TFDHIELWRKGVAD
+673 TFDHIELWRKGVAE

-713 MEVMTNT
+713 MEVMTNA
-720 GHNLNIDYE
+720 GYNLNIDYD
-729 KTNIGGILGGLG
+729 KTEIGGILGGLG

-758 ASFYTTAGLLSGAT
+758 ASFYTTVGLLSGAT

-790 GGNEDLIS
+790 GGNEDLIN
-798 AGVLGGFSLTVFNGD
+798 ANVLGGFSLTIFNG
-813 NEVGSITDFTT
+813 NTKVGSITDFNT

-854 KMASTL
+854 GMGDAVSAL
-860 SVITTI
+860 QTI

-890 SAGLTL
+890 NSGLTL
-896 SSEITHICEGEA
+896 SSEITHICEGDGA
-908 AGLTVEQT
+908 ALKVEST
-916 TFSEGSEFSLVVRN
+916 SFDDNTYFNLVVRN
-930 RETGEVTNVKG
+930 RENNEEFEAEG
-941 ILNLNSKLVDIEG
+941 ILSNNSIAINGADK
-954 SKNWSH
+954 WSH

-984 TETTWNTNNSST
+984 TETTWKTNNSST

-1004 DNGSPLKCTN
+1004 NNGSPWECTN
-1014 VILPSGASIY
+1014 VILPSDAFIY
-1024 PILVDGEDNMCHFIY
+1024 PILKDEEKNMCNFIY
-1039 FAPGAELENTPA
+1039 FEPGAELENTPA
-1051 FSEDCP
+1051 FSENSP
-1057 AKVFIDTNLEG
+1057 AKVFIDTNLKG

-1078 NGMYT
+1078 NEMYT
-1083 GDMFVSNTDPECFVS
+1083 GDMFVSNTNPERFVS

-1112 IYQRFWSKTVKKVD
+1112 IYQRFWSKTVEMV
-1126 GNGSISDV
+1126 GVSENGSISDIN
-1134 DIDQTDWSGT
+1134 IDQTDWSGT
-1144 FNAVSTP
+1144 FNAVSTDYKP
-1151 YQLAQGFSIRPGKDG
+1151 AQGFSIRPGKDG
-1166 ESGEYTFRFPKEH
+1166 ESGNYTFRFPKEH
-1179 KTYNFFYANGV
+1179 ETYNFFYANGV

-1205 FIMNEYGNCDLSIEK
+1205 FIMNEYGNCDLSIET
-1220 SGTRF
+1220 SGFRF

-1236 ISEFLAKNSANV
+1236 IREFLAQNSTNV
-1248 SAVEI
+1248 NAVEI
-1253 YDGSNYVPV
+1253 YDGSNYVS

-1272 TLTETPTSVAP
+1272 TLAETPTSVAP
-1283 MEAIFVQAITQGT
+1283 MEAIFVQAKTQGK
-1296 SLTVNLTK
+1296 SLDVNLTRG
-1304 DMFHQKTGS
+1304 MFHQKTGS

-1323 SSRSSV
+1323 SNNSSTQ
-1329 PNGMLRINATVNG
+1329 NNMLRINATVNG

-1355 SDSYSSKEDISILID
+1355 SDSYSSNEDISILID

-1383 ERKALAIQRI
+1383 GRKALAIQRI
-1393 KSGKSIPLGLYMKQ
+1393 KSGKRIPLGLYMKK
-1407 SGNVKLDF
+1407 SGSVKLNF
-1415 DNGSNFWEGWM
+1415 DNGSNVWKGWM
-1426 LFDSKTG
+1426 LLDSKTG
-1433 KKHSLRESIVFSN
+1433 KKHSLRETIVFNN

>member
-22 LVLAVSSTVLLTGVF
+22 LVLAISSIVLLTGVF
-37 SSCVDDEFPIAGAST
+37 SSCVDDEFPIAGASI
-52 ETTRSETQVVNT
+52 ETTRSETSVTNP

-69 KSDGTWM
+69 QSDGTWM
-76 SQNCRVPIVGAGKV
+76 SQNCRVPIVGSGKV
-90 VTSIGGGLITVADG
+90 VTNIGGGLLDVAGG

-115 LSNYTTTS
+115 LKNYTTTS
-123 VGVASV
+123 INIASAD
-129 NVYNPIISI
+129 VYYPIISI

-145 SGGQKVGFV
+145 SAGQKVGFV
-154 FKETGNNLLS
+154 FKEFGSTVLNLN
-164 LDVLNGM
+164 VLNGM
-171 TIQTFKN
+171 TIQTFLN
-178 GSDEPVET
+178 DNNQET
-186 IIAKETNKNVLNLN
+186 VIAKGNTEGVLNLDL
-200 VLSIVSGDKV
+200 LSITSNNNI
-210 ADRELSFMATKEFDE
+210 ADREISFEATKPFDE
-225 VRLCVTG
+225 VRLCMYG
-232 VNANVLGDLEFA
+232 VGADVITTMTTA

-252 NPEIRATSERDFT
+252 NPKIKATSEDSFSS
-265 YYWSKGNPSIWDES
+265 YWTGGSPIINEELTNVID
-279 NIAEDEDFIGI
+279 AE
-290 GGKSTSR
+290 
-297 YVVDDNITNYAES
+297 NITNKDSTDSAPF
-310 KLLEG
+310 
-315 TVKGSHISVKF
+315 T
-326 NKEIPSGSQV
+326 SQV
-336 GFYYSTSKVL
+336 GFRSKATVNFNRTIPAETEIGYCYSEK
-346 GINLIGGAG
+346 NLIGIGILG
-355 AKIYALNENGTFPD
+355 SDSPTITSFD
-369 AGDKAEP
+369 DKNHEIEQTTPEA
-376 GKKLLG
+376 KLLG
-382 VSLIGGTDKTFVC
+382 IGLLKGSTNAYVSMLTSEECTQIQFMHPAKLVNVGGMNV
-395 MDLTKP
+395 
-401 CYGVKAEIPSGL
+401 
-413 FDGGLDIGV
+413 
-422 SRYYYAFVREP
+422 YYAYVREP
-433 VKLDPTNYFAIS
+433 VKLDPTNYFSIS
-445 SKDETYSTTYKLK
+445 SEDETYSTTYKLK
-458 TPTDGTVQYKI
+458 TPTDGTVQYEI
-469 SSSPR
+469 SSSPG

-491 PGDYVISVTYNTN
+491 PGDYK
-504 SNITRSS
+504 ITTIYTDSD
-511 EGINTGSQVTQTIT
+511 GKKVTQTIT
-525 ITKKTATVS
+525 ITKKTATIS
-534 GDCNKYITAGI
+534 GDCNQYITTAS
-545 NNASITDAYKSGG
+545 NKASITDAYNPGG

-563 SNTFGLGNIIDS
+563 SNTFGSSNIIDS
-575 NYDNYATFY
+575 DYDNYATFY

-598 KLGTSITTNTET
+598 NLGTPITTNTET
-610 RVGFEVQAVTGLADV
+610 RVGFEIQAVTGLADV
-625 SAISTYQVKIYNNGS
+625 SAISTYQVKIYNDGS

-649 AVNVGVLN
+649 TVNVGVLN

-673 TFDHIELWRKGVAD
+673 TFDHIELWRKGVAE

-720 GHNLNIDYE
+720 GHNLNIDYD
-729 KTNIGGILGGLG
+729 KTEIGGILGGLG

-778 EQPANQP
+778 EQPAKQP

-790 GGNEDLIS
+790 GGNKDLIS

-813 NEVGSITDFTT
+813 TEVGSITDFNT
-824 ADVNVISRNGKVYLE
+824 AGVNVISRNGKVYLE

-916 TFSEGSEFSLVVRN
+916 TFSDGSEFSLVVYN

-941 ILNLNSKLVDIEG
+941 ILNLNSRLIAIEG
-954 SKNWSH
+954 SNNWSH

-1083 GDMFVSNTDPECFVS
+1083 GDMFVSNVSNTNPDERFVS

-1112 IYQRFWSKTVKKVD
+1112 IYQRFWSKTVEMV
-1126 GNGSISDV
+1126 GVSENGSISDIN
-1134 DIDQTDWSGT
+1134 IDQTDWSGT
-1144 FNAVSTP
+1144 FNAVSTDYKP
-1151 YQLAQGFSIRPGKDG
+1151 AQGFSIRPGKDG
-1166 ESGEYTFRFPKEH
+1166 ESGNYTFRFPKEH
-1179 KTYNFFYANGV
+1179 ETYNFFYANGV

-1205 FIMNEYGNCDLSIEK
+1205 FIMNEYGNCNLSIET

-1236 ISEFLAKNSANV
+1236 IREFLAQNSTNV

-1262 VTLNGGNLVS
+1262 TLNGGNFVS
-1272 TLTETPTSVAP
+1272 TLSETPTSVAP
-1283 MEAIFVQAITQGT
+1283 MEAIFVRAKTQGK

-1304 DMFHQKTGS
+1304 EMFHQEIES
-1313 TPAAFRSRSV
+1313 APAAFRSRSV
-1323 SSRSSV
+1323 SNNSSTQ
-1329 PNGMLRINATVNG
+1329 NDMLRINATVNG

-1355 SDSYSSKEDISILID
+1355 SDSYSSNEDISILID

-1393 KSGKSIPLGLYMKQ
+1393 KSGKRIPLGLYLKQ